1 MKKSWTQSQK
11 IGGCDPGQEEKMEK
25 RKTENTKIF
34 SLILACLCVLIFAV
48 GGRTVQAA
56 DGDRVS
62 IAFDDPSVTYSEG
75 HWNNYEDRQMYSNT
89 VGSTVTVKFN
99 GTGIAVI
106 GGIAKNG
113 PIAEAN
119 IDNGAVVEDVDFFS
133 ASGTGSAGTVY
144 EKRGLE
150 DGEHT
155 LVLTFTDR
163 YNPAYGGGF
172 ASMQIAVFG
181 FEELHYSNIE
191 RAVTVNGGTADQET
205 YLAGDT
211 VTITA
216 DEPAEDER
224 FVKWESGDVDLADAY
239 AKSTTFV
246 MPDKD
251 VTVSAVFEE
260 KRTEAA
266 TFYVDSENGDDSAD
280 GRTQETAWKTLAKLN
295 DTELIG
301 GDRILLKAGSVFED
315 QALSIKGGGTAENPI
330 IIDMY
335 DGEVVGAEA
344 GERPHIKGNGKNSFE
359 YQGNQISYG
368 LHIKNASH
376 VRVNN
381 LEISNQGDTRKL
393 SVGVCVEAAGCG
405 VMQGVHIDSVYIHDV
420 NGTYEEKTLPNGGL
434 YYVVS
439 DHSNNTRFDDI
450 RVVNS
455 IVKRV
460 SRTGISVGMT
470 SSTDLWDGHGGNI
483 PQEVLDAYGH
493 TNVLI
498 RNNYVEESG
507 GDAIV
512 PMFSIKPLI
521 EYNISNGA
529 SQNTKHTSMYNAGI
543 WPWRCEDAV
552 FQYNECYGTILNGD
566 GQAYDCDWSR
576 GTVYQYNYS
585 HDNEGGFIL
594 ICQSEVLDSVV
605 RYNISQNDQRCLF
618 LTSNTHNA
626 DVYNDTFYIGEGL
639 DTEVVEDVGGVAT
652 LKNNIFYNLGTSTT
666 TTWGRNFS
674 YENNLYYG
682 YDSTPEDG
690 SKIIA
695 DPMFADPGTGGTGV
709 LGDSAIDTLRGYRL
723 REGSPAIDAG
733 LEIED
738 NGGRDYFGT
747 PLTDGKTDVGAAEYT
762 APVSTAVLEYMIEIA
777 RTADTEAV
785 VPAVVEKF
793 NKCLADAEDLLAR
806 AQAQDASVTQEMV
819 DENWGELMRIMQ
831 MLSFRQGDK
840 TDLGKVIE
848 MADGLDLEKY
858 LDAGQDEFKAA
869 LEEAKAVE
877 ADENAMQDEV
887 DRAWNKLLTAMG
899 NLRLIPDKDLL
910 EELISQAQAVNA
922 AEYTEESVQA
932 LNSALARAVAV
943 YNDGQAD
950 EAQVKAV
957 ETELRASLDQLVK
970 KESGS
975 AGDSG
980 AGDIGSGGS
989 AAGSTDTGSGDK
1001 LSASAGDTVNKGG
1014 STVQKT
1020 NVSAD
1025 RAVKTGDEMNPVWLV
1040 AVMGAALA
1048 LIAAAQKNRQRK
1060 H

>member
-1 MKKSWTQSQK
+1 
-11 IGGCDPGQEEKMEK
+11 MEK

-34 SLILACLCVLIFAV
+34 SLILACICVLIFAFSGMSV
-48 GGRTVQAA
+48 KAA
-56 DGDRVS
+56 DEERVS
-62 IAFDDPSVTYSEG
+62 IAFDDPRVTYSEG

-113 PIAEAN
+113 PIAEVN
-119 IDNGAVVEDVDFFS
+119 IDDGAVVEDVDFFS

-155 LVLTFTDR
+155 MVLTFTDR

-172 ASMQIAVFG
+172 AHMQIAIFG

-191 RAVTVNGGTADQET
+191 RTVTVNGGTADKEA

-216 DEPAEDER
+216 DEPAADER
-224 FVKWESGDVDLADAY
+224 FVKWESEDVDLADAY
-239 AKSTTFV
+239 AASTTFV

-251 VTVSAVFEE
+251 VTVSAVFEK
-260 KRTEAA
+260 KRTEPA

-280 GRTQETAWKTLAKLN
+280 GMTPETAWKTLTKVN
-295 DTELIG
+295 ETQLIG

-315 QALSIKGGGTAENPI
+315 QSLSIKSGGTADNPI

-335 DGEVVGAEA
+335 DGDVVGAEA

-376 VRVNN
+376 VQVNN
-381 LEISNQGDTRKL
+381 VEISNQGDTRKL
-393 SVGVCVEAAGCG
+393 SVGLCVEAAGCG
-405 VMQGVHIDSVYIHDV
+405 VMQGVHINNVYIHDV

-450 RVVNS
+450 QVVNN

-460 SRTGISVGMT
+460 SRTGISIGTT
-470 SSTDLWDGHGGNI
+470 SASSFWDGHGGLI
-483 PQEVLDAYGH
+483 PQEVLDAYAH

-512 PMFSIKPLI
+512 PMFSIKPVI

-576 GTVYQYNYS
+576 GTIYQYNYS

-594 ICQSEVLDSVV
+594 ICQSEVLDSIV

-626 DVYNDTFYIGEGL
+626 DVYNNTFYIGEGL

-682 YDSTPEDG
+682 YDSTPED
-690 SKIIA
+690 SRKIIA
-695 DPMFADPGTGGTGV
+695 DPMFTDPGTGGTGA
-709 LGDSAIDTLRGYRL
+709 LGDSAIDTLGGYRL
-723 REGSPAIDAG
+723 QEDSPAIDAG
-733 LEIED
+733 LEIEN

-747 PLTDGKTDVGAAEYT
+747 PLTDGKTDIGAAEY
-762 APVSTAVLEYMIEIA
+762 AEPVSTAVLEYAIELA
-777 RTADTEAV
+777 RTADTEGV

-793 NKCLADAEDLLAR
+793 NECLTNAEDLLAR
-806 AQAQDASVTQEMV
+806 VQAGDASVTQDMV
-819 DENWGELMRIMQ
+819 DESWGELMRIMQ
-831 MLSFRQGDK
+831 MLSFKQGDK
-840 TDLGKVIE
+840 TDLCKVIE
-848 MADGLDLEKY
+848 AADAIDLDKY
-858 LDAGQDEFKAA
+858 LEVGKDEFKEA
-869 LEEAKAVE
+869 LEEAQAAA

-887 DRAWNKLLTAMG
+887 DQAWGRLLTAMG

-910 EELISQAQAVNA
+910 EDLINQAQAIDT
-922 AEYTEESVQA
+922 AEYTEESVAA
-932 LNSALARAVAV
+932 LNSALAKAIEV
-943 YNDGQAD
+943 YNDDQAD
-950 EAQVKAV
+950 EAQVKEA
-957 ETELRASLDQLVK
+957 ETALKASMDQLVK
-970 KESGS
+970 NEDGS
-975 AGDSG
+975 AGDGGTGDAGTGSDTGNADTGNG
-980 AGDIGSGGS
+980 AS
-989 AAGSTDTGSGDK
+989 GSTDDK
-1001 LSASAGDTVNKGG
+1001 NGNTVQNTSAS
-1014 STVQKT
+1014 Q
-1020 NVSAD
+1020 NVS
-1025 RAVKTGDEMNPVWLV
+1025 RAVKTGDETNMVWLI
-1040 AVMGAALA
+1040 AMMGFAAALGV
-1048 LIAAAQKNRQRK
+1048 AAQRAGQRK

>member
-1 MKKSWTQSQK
+1 MTRA
-11 IGGCDPGQEEKMEK
+11 GGENGKEKNREY
-25 RKTENTKIF
+25 KIF
-34 SLILACLCVLIFAV
+34 SLILACVCILIFV
-48 GGRTVQAA
+48 FSGMSVKAA
-56 DGDRVS
+56 DEEQVN
-62 IAFDDPSVTYSEG
+62 IAFDDPRVTYSEG

-113 PIAEAN
+113 PIAEVN
-119 IDNGAVVEDVDFFS
+119 IDDGAVVEDVDFFS

-155 LVLTFTDR
+155 MVLTFTDR

-172 ASMQIAVFG
+172 AAMQIAIFG

-191 RAVTVNGGTADQET
+191 RTVTVNGGTADKEA

-216 DEPAEDER
+216 DEPAADER
-224 FVKWESGDVDLADAY
+224 FVKWESEDVDLADAY
-239 AKSTTFV
+239 AASTTFV

-260 KRTEAA
+260 KRTEPA

-280 GRTQETAWKTLAKLN
+280 GMTPETAWKTLTKVN
-295 DTELIG
+295 ETQLIG

-315 QALSIKGGGTAENPI
+315 QALSIKSGGTAENPI

-335 DGEVVGAEA
+335 DGDVVGAEA
-344 GERPHIKGNGKNSFE
+344 GERPRIKGNGKNSFE

-376 VRVNN
+376 VQVNN
-381 LEISNQGDTRKL
+381 VEISNQGDTRKL
-393 SVGVCVEAAGCG
+393 SVGLCVEAAGCG
-405 VMQGVHIDSVYIHDV
+405 VMQGVHINNVYIHDV

-450 RVVNS
+450 QVVNN

-460 SRTGISVGMT
+460 SRTGISIGTT
-470 SSTDLWDGHGGNI
+470 SASSFWDGHGGLI
-483 PQEVLDAYGH
+483 PQEVLDAYAH

-498 RNNYVEESG
+498 RNNYVEEAG

-512 PMFSIKPLI
+512 PMFSIKPVI

-529 SQNTKHTSMYNAGI
+529 SQSTKHTSMYNAGI

-576 GTVYQYNYS
+576 GTIYQYNYS

-594 ICQSEVLDSVV
+594 ICQSEVLDSIV

-626 DVYNDTFYIGEGL
+626 DVYNNTFYIGEGL

-682 YDSTPEDG
+682 YDSTPKD
-690 SKIIA
+690 SRKIIA

-709 LGDSAIDTLRGYRL
+709 LGDSAIDTLGGYRL
-723 REGSPAIDAG
+723 QEDSPAIDAG
-733 LEIED
+733 LEIEN

-747 PLTDGKTDVGAAEYT
+747 PLADGKTDIGAAEY
-762 APVSTAVLEYMIEIA
+762 AEPVSTAVLEYAIELA
-777 RTADTEAV
+777 RTADTEGV
-785 VPAVVEKF
+785 VPAVAEKF
-793 NKCLADAEDLLAR
+793 NECLTNAEDLLAR
-806 AQAQDASVTQEMV
+806 VQAGDASVTQDMV
-819 DENWGELMRIMQ
+819 DESWGEMMRIMQ
-831 MLSFRQGDK
+831 MLSFKQGDK
-840 TDLGKVIE
+840 TDLCKVIE
-848 MADGLDLEKY
+848 AADTIDLDKY
-858 LDAGQDEFKAA
+858 LEVGKDEFKEA
-869 LEEAKAVE
+869 LEEAKAAA

-887 DRAWNKLLTAMG
+887 DQAWGRLLTAMG

-910 EELISQAQAVNA
+910 EDLINQAQAIDT
-922 AEYTEESVQA
+922 AEYTEESVAA
-932 LNSALARAVAV
+932 LNSALAKAIEV
-943 YNDGQAD
+943 YNDDQAD
-950 EAQVKAV
+950 EAQVKEA
-957 ETELRASLDQLVK
+957 ETALKASMDQLVK
-970 KESGS
+970 NESGS
-975 AGDSG
+975 AGDGNTGDAGTGSDTGNADTGNG
-980 AGDIGSGGS
+980 AS
-989 AAGSTDTGSGDK
+989 GSTDDK
-1001 LSASAGDTVNKGG
+1001 NGN
-1014 STVQKT
+1014 TVQNT
-1020 NVSAD
+1020 GASQNVS
-1025 RAVKTGDEMNPVWLV
+1025 RAVKTGDETNMVWLIAMMGFA
-1040 AVMGAALA
+1040 AVLCV
-1048 LIAAAQKNRQRK
+1048 AAQRAGQRK

>member
-1 MKKSWTQSQK
+1 
-11 IGGCDPGQEEKMEK
+11 MEK

-34 SLILACLCVLIFAV
+34 SLILACVCILIFV
-48 GGRTVQAA
+48 FSGMSVKAA
-56 DGDRVS
+56 DEERVN
-62 IAFDDPSVTYSEG
+62 IAFDDPRVTYSEG

-113 PIAEAN
+113 PIAEVN
-119 IDNGAVVEDVDFFS
+119 IDDGAVVEDVDFFS

-155 LVLTFTDR
+155 MVLTFTDR

-172 ASMQIAVFG
+172 AAMQIAIFG

-191 RAVTVNGGTADQET
+191 RTVTVNGGTADKEA

-216 DEPAEDER
+216 DEPAADER
-224 FVKWESGDVDLADAY
+224 FVKWESEDVNLADAY
-239 AKSTTFV
+239 AASTTFV

-260 KRTEAA
+260 KRTEPA

-280 GRTQETAWKTLAKLN
+280 GMTPETAWKTLTKVN
-295 DTELIG
+295 ETQLIG

-315 QALSIKGGGTAENPI
+315 QALSIKSGGTTENPI

-335 DGEVVGAEA
+335 DGDVVGAEA

-376 VRVNN
+376 VQVNN
-381 LEISNQGDTRKL
+381 VEISNQGDTRKL
-393 SVGVCVEAAGCG
+393 SVGLCVEAAGCG
-405 VMQGVHIDSVYIHDV
+405 VMQGVHINNVYIHDV

-450 RVVNS
+450 QVVNN

-470 SSTDLWDGHGGNI
+470 SSTDLWDGHGGII

-498 RNNYVEESG
+498 RNNYVEEAG

-512 PMFSIKPLI
+512 PMFSIKPVI

-576 GTVYQYNYS
+576 GTIYQYNYS

-594 ICQSEVLDSVV
+594 ICQSEVLDSIV

-626 DVYNDTFYIGEGL
+626 DVYNNTFYIGEGL

-682 YDSTPEDG
+682 YDSTPED
-690 SKIIA
+690 SRKIIA
-695 DPMFADPGTGGTGV
+695 DPMFTDPGTGGTGV
-709 LGDSAIDTLRGYRL
+709 LGDSAIDTLGGYRL
-723 REGSPAIDAG
+723 QEDSPAIDAG
-733 LEIED
+733 LEIEN

-747 PLTDGKTDVGAAEYT
+747 PLADGKTDIGAAEY
-762 APVSTAVLEYMIEIA
+762 AEPVSTAVLEYAIELA
-777 RTADTEAV
+777 RTADTEGV
-785 VPAVVEKF
+785 VPAVAEKF
-793 NKCLADAEDLLAR
+793 NECLTNAAGYGRRELGRDDEDHADAFV
-806 AQAQDASVTQEMV
+806 QAGRQD
-819 DENWGELMRIMQ
+819 G
-831 MLSFRQGDK
+831 
-840 TDLGKVIE
+840 
-848 MADGLDLEKY
+848 
-858 LDAGQDEFKAA
+858 
-869 LEEAKAVE
+869 
-877 ADENAMQDEV
+877 
-887 DRAWNKLLTAMG
+887 
-899 NLRLIPDKDLL
+899 
-910 EELISQAQAVNA
+910 
-922 AEYTEESVQA
+922 SVQ
-932 LNSALARAVAV
+932 SDR
-943 YNDGQAD
+943 
-950 EAQVKAV
+950 
-957 ETELRASLDQLVK
+957 
-970 KESGS
+970 
-975 AGDSG
+975 
-980 AGDIGSGGS
+980 GSG
-989 AAGSTDTGSGDK
+989 
-1001 LSASAGDTVNKGG
+1001 
-1014 STVQKT
+1014 
-1020 NVSAD
+1020 
-1025 RAVKTGDEMNPVWLV
+1025 
-1040 AVMGAALA
+1040 
-1048 LIAAAQKNRQRK
+1048 
-1060 H
+1060 HH

>member
-1 MKKSWTQSQK
+1 
-11 IGGCDPGQEEKMEK
+11 MEK

-34 SLILACLCVLIFAV
+34 SLILACVCVLIFAFSGLSV
-48 GGRTVQAA
+48 EAA
-56 DGDRVS
+56 DEERVS
-62 IAFDDPSVTYSEG
+62 IAFDDSRVTYSEG

-113 PIAEAN
+113 PIAEVN
-119 IDNGAVVEDVDFFS
+119 IDDGAVVEDVDFFS

-155 LVLTFTDR
+155 MVLTFTDR

-172 ASMQIAVFG
+172 AAMQIAIFG

-191 RAVTVNGGTADQET
+191 RTVTVNGGTADKEA

-216 DEPAEDER
+216 DEPAADER
-224 FVKWESGDVDLADAY
+224 FVKWESEDVDLADAY
-239 AKSTTFV
+239 TASTTFV

-260 KRTEAA
+260 KRTEPA

-280 GRTQETAWKTLAKLN
+280 GMTPETAWKTLTKVN
-295 DTELIG
+295 ETQLIG

-315 QALSIKGGGTAENPI
+315 QALSIKSGGTAENPI

-335 DGEVVGAEA
+335 DGDVVGTEA
-344 GERPHIKGNGKNSFE
+344 GERPRIKGNGKNSFE

-376 VRVNN
+376 VQVNN
-381 LEISNQGDTRKL
+381 VEISNQGDTRKL
-393 SVGVCVEAAGCG
+393 SVGLCVEAAGCG
-405 VMQGVHIDSVYIHDV
+405 VMQGVHINNVYIHDV

-450 RVVNS
+450 QVVNN

-470 SSTDLWDGHGGNI
+470 SSTDLWDGHGGII

-512 PMFSIKPLI
+512 PMFSIKPVI

-576 GTVYQYNYS
+576 GTIYQYNYS

-594 ICQSEVLDSVV
+594 ICQSEVLDSIV

-626 DVYNDTFYIGEGL
+626 DVYNNTFYIGEGL

-682 YDSTPEDG
+682 YDSTPKD
-690 SKIIA
+690 SRKIIA

-709 LGDSAIDTLRGYRL
+709 LGDSAIDTLGGYRL
-723 REGSPAIDAG
+723 QEDSPAIDAG
-733 LEIED
+733 LEIEN

-747 PLTDGKTDVGAAEYT
+747 PLADGKTDIGAAEY
-762 APVSTAVLEYMIEIA
+762 AEPVSTAVLEYAIELA
-777 RTADTEAV
+777 RTADTEGV
-785 VPAVVEKF
+785 VPAVAEKF
-793 NKCLADAEDLLAR
+793 NECLTNAEDLLAR
-806 AQAQDASVTQEMV
+806 VQVGDASVTQDMV
-819 DENWGELMRIMQ
+819 DESWGELMRIMQ
-831 MLSFRQGDK
+831 MLSFKQGDK
-840 TDLGKVIE
+840 TDLCKVIE
-848 MADGLDLEKY
+848 TADTIDLDKY
-858 LDAGQDEFKAA
+858 LEVGKDEFKEA
-869 LEEAKAVE
+869 LEEAKAAA

-887 DRAWNKLLTAMG
+887 DQAWKRLVAAMG

-910 EELISQAQAVNA
+910 EDLINQAQAIDT
-922 AEYTEESVQA
+922 AEYTEESVAA
-932 LNSALARAVAV
+932 LNSALAKAIEV
-943 YNDGQAD
+943 YNDDQAD
-950 EAQVKAV
+950 EAQVKEA
-957 ETELRASLDQLVK
+957 ETALKASMDQLVK
-970 KESGS
+970 NESGS
-975 AGDSG
+975 AGDGNTGDAGTGSDTGNADTGNG
-980 AGDIGSGGS
+980 AS
-989 AAGSTDTGSGDK
+989 GSTDDK
-1001 LSASAGDTVNKGG
+1001 NGDTVQNTGA
-1014 STVQKT
+1014 SQ
-1020 NVSAD
+1020 NVS
-1025 RAVKTGDEMNPVWLV
+1025 RAVKTGDETNMVWLIAMMGFA
-1040 AVMGAALA
+1040 AVLCV
-1048 LIAAAQKNRQRK
+1048 AAQRAGQRK

>member
-1 MKKSWTQSQK
+1 
-11 IGGCDPGQEEKMEK
+11 MEK

-34 SLILACLCVLIFAV
+34 SLILACVCVLIFAFSGLSV
-48 GGRTVQAA
+48 KAA
-56 DGDRVS
+56 DEERVS
-62 IAFDDPSVTYSEG
+62 IAFDDSRVTYSEG

-113 PIAEAN
+113 PIAEVN
-119 IDNGAVVEDVDFFS
+119 IDDGAVVEDVDFFS

-155 LVLTFTDR
+155 MVLTFTDR
-163 YNPAYGGGF
+163 YNPEYGGGF
-172 ASMQIAVFG
+172 AHMQIAIFG

-191 RAVTVNGGTADQET
+191 RTVTVNGGTADKEA

-216 DEPAEDER
+216 DEPAADER
-224 FVKWESGDVDLADAY
+224 FVKWESEDVDLADAY
-239 AKSTTFV
+239 AASTTFV

-251 VTVSAVFEE
+251 VTVSAVFEK
-260 KRTEAA
+260 KRTEPA
-266 TFYVDSENGDDSAD
+266 TFYVDSENGDNSAD
-280 GRTQETAWKTLAKLN
+280 GMTPETAWKTLTKVN
-295 DTELIG
+295 ETQFIG

-315 QALSIKGGGTAENPI
+315 QSLSIKSGGTAENPI

-335 DGEVVGAEA
+335 DGDVVGAEA

-376 VRVNN
+376 VQVNN
-381 LEISNQGDTRKL
+381 VEISNQGDTRKL
-393 SVGVCVEAAGCG
+393 SDGLCVEAAGCG
-405 VMQGVHIDSVYIHDV
+405 VMQGVHINNVYIHDV

-450 RVVNS
+450 QVVNN

-460 SRTGISVGMT
+460 SRTGISIGTT
-470 SSTDLWDGHGGNI
+470 SASSFWDGHGGLI
-483 PQEVLDAYGH
+483 PQEVLDAYAH

-512 PMFSIKPLI
+512 PMFSIKPVI

-576 GTVYQYNYS
+576 GTIYQYNYS

-594 ICQSEVLDSVV
+594 ICQSEVLDSIV

-626 DVYNDTFYIGEGL
+626 DVYNNTFYIGEGL

-682 YDSTPEDG
+682 YDSTPED
-690 SKIIA
+690 SRKIIA
-695 DPMFADPGTGGTGV
+695 DPMFTDPGTGGTGV
-709 LGDSAIDTLRGYRL
+709 LGDSAIDTLGGYRL
-723 REGSPAIDAG
+723 QEDSPAIDAG
-733 LEIED
+733 LEIEN

-747 PLTDGKTDVGAAEYT
+747 PLTDGKTDIGAAEY
-762 APVSTAVLEYMIEIA
+762 AEPVSTAVLEYAIELA
-777 RTADTEAV
+777 RKADTEGV

-793 NKCLADAEDLLAR
+793 NGCLTNAEDLLAR
-806 AQAQDASVTQEMV
+806 VQAGDASVTQDMV
-819 DENWGELMRIMQ
+819 DESWGELMRIMQ
-831 MLSFRQGDK
+831 MLLFKQGDK
-840 TDLGKVIE
+840 TDLCKVIE
-848 MADGLDLEKY
+848 AADTIDLDKY
-858 LDAGQDEFKAA
+858 LEVGKDEFKEA
-869 LEEAKAVE
+869 LEEAKAAA

-887 DRAWNKLLTAMG
+887 DQAWGRLLTAMG

-910 EELISQAQAVNA
+910 EDLINQAQAIDT
-922 AEYTEESVQA
+922 AEYTEESVAA
-932 LNSALARAVAV
+932 LNSALAKAIEV
-943 YNDGQAD
+943 YNDDQAD
-950 EAQVKAV
+950 EAQVKEA
-957 ETELRASLDQLVK
+957 ETALKASMDQLMK
-970 KESGS
+970 NEDGS
-975 AGDSG
+975 AGDGGTGDAGTGSDTGNADTGNG
-980 AGDIGSGGS
+980 AS
-989 AAGSTDTGSGDK
+989 GSTDDK
-1001 LSASAGDTVNKGG
+1001 NGDTVQNT
-1014 STVQKT
+1014 SASQ
-1020 NVSAD
+1020 NVS
-1025 RAVKTGDEMNPVWLV
+1025 RAVKTGDETNMVWLIAMMGFA
-1040 AVMGAALA
+1040 AVLCV
-1048 LIAAAQKNRQRK
+1048 AAQRAGQRK

>member
-1 MKKSWTQSQK
+1 
-11 IGGCDPGQEEKMEK
+11 MEK

-34 SLILACLCVLIFAV
+34 SLILACVCVLIFAFSGLSV
-48 GGRTVQAA
+48 KAA
-56 DGDRVS
+56 DEERVS
-62 IAFDDPSVTYSEG
+62 IAFDDPRVNYSEG

-113 PIAEAN
+113 PIAEVN
-119 IDNGAVVEDVDFFS
+119 IDDGAVVEDVDFFS

-155 LVLTFTDR
+155 MVLTFTDR
-163 YNPAYGGGF
+163 YNPEYGGGF
-172 ASMQIAVFG
+172 AHMQIAIFG

-191 RAVTVNGGTADQET
+191 RTVKVNGGTADKEA

-216 DEPAEDER
+216 DDPAADER
-224 FVKWESGDVDLADAY
+224 FVKWESEDVDLADAY
-239 AKSTTFV
+239 AASTTFV

-260 KRTEAA
+260 KRTEPA

-280 GRTQETAWKTLAKLN
+280 GMTPETAWKTLTKVN
-295 DTELIG
+295 ETQLIG

-315 QALSIKGGGTAENPI
+315 QALSIKSGGTAENPI

-335 DGEVVGAEA
+335 DGDVVGAEA

-376 VRVNN
+376 VQVNN
-381 LEISNQGDTRKL
+381 VEISNQGDTRKL
-393 SVGVCVEAAGCG
+393 SVGLCVEAAGCG
-405 VMQGVHIDSVYIHDV
+405 VMQGVHINNVYIHDV

-450 RVVNS
+450 QVVNN

-460 SRTGISVGMT
+460 SRTGISIGTT
-470 SSTDLWDGHGGNI
+470 SASSFWDGHGGLI
-483 PQEVLDAYGH
+483 PQEVLDAYAH

-512 PMFSIKPLI
+512 PMFSIKPVI

-576 GTVYQYNYS
+576 GTIYQYNYS

-594 ICQSEVLDSVV
+594 ICQSEVLDSIV

-626 DVYNDTFYIGEGL
+626 DVYNNTFYIGEGL

-682 YDSTPEDG
+682 YDSTPED
-690 SKIIA
+690 SRKIIA
-695 DPMFADPGTGGTGV
+695 DPMFTDPGTGGTGV
-709 LGDSAIDTLRGYRL
+709 LGDSAIDTLGGYRL
-723 REGSPAIDAG
+723 QEDSPAIDAG
-733 LEIED
+733 LEIEN

-747 PLTDGKTDVGAAEYT
+747 PLTDGKTDIGAAEY
-762 APVSTAVLEYMIEIA
+762 AEPVSTAVLEYAIELA
-777 RTADTEAV
+777 RTADTEGV
-785 VPAVVEKF
+785 VPAVVDKF
-793 NKCLADAEDLLAR
+793 NECLTNAEDLLAR
-806 AQAQDASVTQEMV
+806 VQAGDASVTQDMV
-819 DENWGELMRIMQ
+819 DESWGELMRIMQ
-831 MLSFRQGDK
+831 MLSFKQGDK
-840 TDLGKVIE
+840 TDLCKVIE
-848 MADGLDLEKY
+848 AADAIDLDKY
-858 LDAGQDEFKAA
+858 LEVGKDEFKEA
-869 LEEAKAVE
+869 LEEAKAAA

-887 DRAWNKLLTAMG
+887 DQAWGRLLTAMG

-910 EELISQAQAVNA
+910 EDLINQAQAIDT
-922 AEYTEESVQA
+922 AEYTEESVAA
-932 LNSALARAVAV
+932 LNSALAKAIEV
-943 YNDGQAD
+943 YNDDQAD
-950 EAQVKAV
+950 EAQVKEA
-957 ETELRASLDQLVK
+957 ETALKASMDQLVK
-970 KESGS
+970 NESGS
-975 AGDSG
+975 AGDGNTGDAGTGSDTGNADTGNG
-980 AGDIGSGGS
+980 AS
-989 AAGSTDTGSGDK
+989 GSTDDK
-1001 LSASAGDTVNKGG
+1001 NGN
-1014 STVQKT
+1014 TVQNT
-1020 NVSAD
+1020 GASQNVS
-1025 RAVKTGDEMNPVWLV
+1025 RAVKTGEEANMVWLIAMMGFA
-1040 AVMGAALA
+1040 AVLCV
-1048 LIAAAQKNRQRK
+1048 AAQRAGQRK

>member
-1 MKKSWTQSQK
+1 
-11 IGGCDPGQEEKMEK
+11 MEK

-34 SLILACLCVLIFAV
+34 SLILACICVLIFAFSGMSV
-48 GGRTVQAA
+48 KAA
-56 DGDRVS
+56 DEERVS
-62 IAFDDPSVTYSEG
+62 IAFDDSRVTYSEG

-113 PIAEAN
+113 PIAEVN
-119 IDNGAVVEDVDFFS
+119 IDDGAVVEDVDFFS

-155 LVLTFTDR
+155 MVLTFTDR
-163 YNPAYGGGF
+163 YNPEYGGGF
-172 ASMQIAVFG
+172 AHMQIAIFG

-191 RAVTVNGGTADQET
+191 RTVTVNGGTADKEA

-216 DEPAEDER
+216 DEPAADER
-224 FVKWESGDVDLADAY
+224 FVKWESEDVDLADAY
-239 AKSTTFV
+239 AASTTFV

-251 VTVSAVFEE
+251 VSVSAVFEK
-260 KRTEAA
+260 KRTEPA

-280 GRTQETAWKTLAKLN
+280 GMTPETAWKTLTKVN
-295 DTELIG
+295 ETQLIG

-315 QALSIKGGGTAENPI
+315 QALSIKSGGTAENPI

-335 DGEVVGAEA
+335 DGDVVGAEA

-376 VRVNN
+376 VQMNN
-381 LEISNQGDTRKL
+381 VEISNQGDTRKL
-393 SVGVCVEAAGCG
+393 SVGLCVEAAGCG
-405 VMQGVHIDSVYIHDV
+405 VMQGVHINNVYIHDV

-450 RVVNS
+450 QVVNN

-460 SRTGISVGMT
+460 SRTGISIGTT
-470 SSTDLWDGHGGNI
+470 SASSFWDGHGGLI
-483 PQEVLDAYGH
+483 PQEVLDAYAH

-512 PMFSIKPLI
+512 PMFSIKPVI

-576 GTVYQYNYS
+576 GTIYQYNYS

-594 ICQSEVLDSVV
+594 ICQSEVLDSIV

-626 DVYNDTFYIGEGL
+626 DVYNNTFYIGEGL

-682 YDSTPEDG
+682 YDSTPED
-690 SKIIA
+690 SRKIIA
-695 DPMFADPGTGGTGV
+695 DPMFTDPGTGGTGV
-709 LGDSAIDTLRGYRL
+709 LGDSAIDTLGGYRL
-723 REGSPAIDAG
+723 QEDSPAIDAG
-733 LEIED
+733 LEIEN

-747 PLTDGKTDVGAAEYT
+747 PLTDGKTDIGAAEY
-762 APVSTAVLEYMIEIA
+762 AEPVSTAVLEYAIELA
-777 RTADTEAV
+777 RKADTEGV

-793 NKCLADAEDLLAR
+793 NECLTNAEDLLAR
-806 AQAQDASVTQEMV
+806 VQAGDVSVTQDMV
-819 DENWGELMRIMQ
+819 DESWGELMRIMQ
-831 MLSFRQGDK
+831 MLSFKQGDK
-840 TDLGKVIE
+840 TDLCKVIE
-848 MADGLDLEKY
+848 AADTIDLDKY
-858 LDAGQDEFKAA
+858 LEVGKDEFKEA
-869 LEEAKAVE
+869 LEEAKAAA

-887 DRAWNKLLTAMG
+887 DQAWGRLLTAMG

-910 EELISQAQAVNA
+910 EDLINQAQAIDT
-922 AEYTEESVQA
+922 AEYTEESVAA
-932 LNSALARAVAV
+932 LNSALAKAIEV
-943 YNDGQAD
+943 YNDDQAD
-950 EAQVKAV
+950 EVQVNEAETALKA
-957 ETELRASLDQLVK
+957 SMDQLVK
-970 KESGS
+970 NESGS
-975 AGDSG
+975 AGDGGTGDAGTGSDTGNADTGNG
-980 AGDIGSGGS
+980 AS
-989 AAGSTDTGSGDK
+989 GSTDDK
-1001 LSASAGDTVNKGG
+1001 NVDTVQNTSAS
-1014 STVQKT
+1014 Q
-1020 NVSAD
+1020 NVS
-1025 RAVKTGDEMNPVWLV
+1025 RAVKTGDETNMVWLIAMMGFA
-1040 AVMGAALA
+1040 AVLCV
-1048 LIAAAQKNRQRK
+1048 AAQRAGQRK

>member
-1 MKKSWTQSQK
+1 MTRA
-11 IGGCDPGQEEKMEK
+11 GGENGKEKNREY
-25 RKTENTKIF
+25 KIF
-34 SLILACLCVLIFAV
+34 SLILACVCILIFV
-48 GGRTVQAA
+48 FSGMSVKAA
-56 DGDRVS
+56 DEEQVN
-62 IAFDDPSVTYSEG
+62 IAFDDPRVTYSEG

-113 PIAEAN
+113 PIAEVN
-119 IDNGAVVEDVDFFS
+119 IDDGAVVEDVDFFS

-155 LVLTFTDR
+155 MVLTFTDR

-172 ASMQIAVFG
+172 AAMQIAIFG

-191 RAVTVNGGTADQET
+191 RTVTVNGGTADKEA

-216 DEPAEDER
+216 DEPAADER
-224 FVKWESGDVDLADAY
+224 FVKWESEDVDLADAY
-239 AKSTTFV
+239 AASTTFV

-260 KRTEAA
+260 KRTEPA

-280 GRTQETAWKTLAKLN
+280 GMTPETAWKTLTKVN
-295 DTELIG
+295 ETQLIG

-315 QALSIKGGGTAENPI
+315 QALSIKSGGTAENPI

-335 DGEVVGAEA
+335 DGDVVGAEA
-344 GERPHIKGNGKNSFE
+344 GERPRIKGNGKNSFE

-376 VRVNN
+376 VQVNN
-381 LEISNQGDTRKL
+381 VEISNQGDTRKL
-393 SVGVCVEAAGCG
+393 SVGLCVEAAGCG
-405 VMQGVHIDSVYIHDV
+405 VMQGVHINNVYIHDV

-450 RVVNS
+450 QVVNN

-460 SRTGISVGMT
+460 SRTGISIGTT
-470 SSTDLWDGHGGNI
+470 SASSFWDGHGGLI
-483 PQEVLDAYGH
+483 PQEVLDAYAH

-498 RNNYVEESG
+498 RNNYVEEAG

-512 PMFSIKPLI
+512 PMFSIKPVI

-576 GTVYQYNYS
+576 GTIYQYNYS

-594 ICQSEVLDSVV
+594 ICQSEVLDSIV

-626 DVYNDTFYIGEGL
+626 DVYNNTFYIGEGL

-682 YDSTPEDG
+682 YDSTPED
-690 SKIIA
+690 SRKIIA

-709 LGDSAIDTLRGYRL
+709 LGDSAIDTLGGYRL
-723 REGSPAIDAG
+723 QEDSPAIDAG
-733 LEIED
+733 LEIEN

-747 PLTDGKTDVGAAEYT
+747 PLADGKTDIGAAEY
-762 APVSTAVLEYMIEIA
+762 AEPVSTAVLEYAIELA
-777 RTADTEAV
+777 RTADTEGV
-785 VPAVVEKF
+785 VPAVAEKF
-793 NKCLADAEDLLAR
+793 NECLTNAEDLLAR
-806 AQAQDASVTQEMV
+806 VQVGDASVTQDMV
-819 DENWGELMRIMQ
+819 DESWGELMRIMQ
-831 MLSFRQGDK
+831 MLSFKQGDK
-840 TDLGKVIE
+840 TDLCKVIE
-848 MADGLDLEKY
+848 AADTIDLDKY
-858 LDAGQDEFKAA
+858 LEVGKDEFKEA
-869 LEEAKAVE
+869 LEEAKAAA

-887 DRAWNKLLTAMG
+887 DQAWKRLVAAMG

-910 EELISQAQAVNA
+910 EDLINQAQAIDT
-922 AEYTEESVQA
+922 AEYTEESVAA
-932 LNSALARAVAV
+932 LNSALAKAIEV
-943 YNDGQAD
+943 YNDDQAD
-950 EAQVKAV
+950 EAQVKEA
-957 ETELRASLDQLVK
+957 ETALKASMDQLVK
-970 KESGS
+970 NESGS
-975 AGDSG
+975 AGDGNTGDAGTGSDTGNADTGNG
-980 AGDIGSGGS
+980 AS
-989 AAGSTDTGSGDK
+989 GSTDDK
-1001 LSASAGDTVNKGG
+1001 NGN
-1014 STVQKT
+1014 TVQNT
-1020 NVSAD
+1020 GASQNVS
-1025 RAVKTGDEMNPVWLV
+1025 RAVKTGDETNMVWLIAMMGFA
-1040 AVMGAALA
+1040 AVLCV
-1048 LIAAAQKNRQRK
+1048 AAQRAGQRK

>member
-1 MKKSWTQSQK
+1 
-11 IGGCDPGQEEKMEK
+11 MEK

-34 SLILACLCVLIFAV
+34 SLILACICVLIFAFSGMSV
-48 GGRTVQAA
+48 KAA
-56 DGDRVS
+56 DEERVS
-62 IAFDDPSVTYSEG
+62 IAFDDPRVTYSEG

-113 PIAEAN
+113 PIAEVN
-119 IDNGAVVEDVDFFS
+119 IDDGAVVEDVDFFS

-155 LVLTFTDR
+155 MVLTFTDR

-172 ASMQIAVFG
+172 AHMQIAIFG

-191 RAVTVNGGTADQET
+191 RTVTVNGGTADKEA

-216 DEPAEDER
+216 DEPAADER
-224 FVKWESGDVDLADAY
+224 FVKWESEDVDLVDAY
-239 AKSTTFV
+239 AASTTFV

-260 KRTEAA
+260 KRTEPA

-280 GRTQETAWKTLAKLN
+280 GMTPETAWKTLTKVN
-295 DTELIG
+295 ETQLIG

-315 QALSIKGGGTAENPI
+315 QSLSIKSGGTADNPI

-335 DGEVVGAEA
+335 DGDVVGAEA

-376 VRVNN
+376 VQVNN
-381 LEISNQGDTRKL
+381 VEISNQGDTRKL
-393 SVGVCVEAAGCG
+393 SVGLCVEAAGCG
-405 VMQGVHIDSVYIHDV
+405 VMQGVHINNVYIHDV
-420 NGTYEEKTLPNGGL
+420 NGMYEEKTLPNGGL

-450 RVVNS
+450 QVVNN

-460 SRTGISVGMT
+460 SRTGISIGTT
-470 SSTDLWDGHGGNI
+470 SASSFWDGHGGLI
-483 PQEVLDAYGH
+483 PQEVLDAYAH

-512 PMFSIKPLI
+512 PMFSIKPVI

-576 GTVYQYNYS
+576 GTIYQYNYS

-594 ICQSEVLDSVV
+594 ICQSEVLDSIV

-626 DVYNDTFYIGEGL
+626 DVYNNTFYIGEGL

-682 YDSTPEDG
+682 YDSTPEDSG
-690 SKIIA
+690 KIVA
-695 DPMFADPGTGGTGV
+695 DPMFTDPGTGGTGV
-709 LGDSAIDTLRGYRL
+709 LGDSAIDTLGGYRL
-723 REGSPAIDAG
+723 QEGSPAIDAG
-733 LEIED
+733 LEIEN

-747 PLTDGKTDVGAAEYT
+747 PLTDGKTDIGAAEY
-762 APVSTAVLEYMIEIA
+762 AEPVSTAVLEYAVELA
-777 RTADTEAV
+777 RKADMEGV

-793 NKCLADAEDLLAR
+793 NGCLTNAEDLLAR
-806 AQAQDASVTQEMV
+806 VQAGDASVTQDMV
-819 DENWGELMRIMQ
+819 DESWGELMRIMQ
-831 MLSFRQGDK
+831 MLSFKQGDK
-840 TDLGKVIE
+840 TDLCKVIE
-848 MADGLDLEKY
+848 AADTIDLDRYLEVGK
-858 LDAGQDEFKAA
+858 DEFKEA
-869 LEEAKAVE
+869 LEEAKAAA

-887 DRAWNKLLTAMG
+887 DQAWGRLLTAMG

-910 EELISQAQAVNA
+910 EDLINQAQAIDT
-922 AEYTEESVQA
+922 AEYTEESVAA
-932 LNSALARAVAV
+932 LNSALAKAIEV
-943 YNDGQAD
+943 YNDDQAD
-950 EAQVKAV
+950 EAQVNEAETALKA
-957 ETELRASLDQLVK
+957 SMDQLVK
-970 KESGS
+970 NESGS
-975 AGDSG
+975 AGDGGTGDAGTGSDTGNADTGNG
-980 AGDIGSGGS
+980 AS
-989 AAGSTDTGSGDK
+989 GSTDDK
-1001 LSASAGDTVNKGG
+1001 NGDTVQNTGA
-1014 STVQKT
+1014 SQ
-1020 NVSAD
+1020 NVS
-1025 RAVKTGDEMNPVWLV
+1025 RAVKTGDETNMVWLIAMMGFA
-1040 AVMGAALA
+1040 AVLCV
-1048 LIAAAQKNRQRK
+1048 AAQRAGQRK

>member
-1 MKKSWTQSQK
+1 
-11 IGGCDPGQEEKMEK
+11 MEK

-34 SLILACLCVLIFAV
+34 SLILACVCVLIFAFSGLSV
-48 GGRTVQAA
+48 KAA
-56 DGDRVS
+56 DEERVS
-62 IAFDDPSVTYSEG
+62 IAFDDSRVTYSEG

-113 PIAEAN
+113 PIAEVN
-119 IDNGAVVEDVDFFS
+119 IDDGAVVEDVDFFS

-155 LVLTFTDR
+155 MVLTFTDG

-172 ASMQIAVFG
+172 AAMQIAIFG

-191 RAVTVNGGTADQET
+191 RTVTVNGGTADKEA

-216 DEPAEDER
+216 DEPAADER
-224 FVKWESGDVDLADAY
+224 FVKWESEDVDLADAY
-239 AKSTTFV
+239 AASTTFV

-260 KRTEAA
+260 KRTEPA

-280 GRTQETAWKTLAKLN
+280 GMTPETAWKTLTKVN
-295 DTELIG
+295 ETQLIG

-315 QALSIKGGGTAENPI
+315 QALSIKSGGTAENPI

-335 DGEVVGAEA
+335 DGDVVGAEA

-376 VRVNN
+376 VQVNN
-381 LEISNQGDTRKL
+381 VEISNQGDTRKL
-393 SVGVCVEAAGCG
+393 SVGLCVEAAGCG
-405 VMQGVHIDSVYIHDV
+405 VMQGVHINNVYIHDV

-450 RVVNS
+450 QVVNN

-470 SSTDLWDGHGGNI
+470 SSTDLWDGHGGII

-498 RNNYVEESG
+498 RNNYVEEAG

-512 PMFSIKPLI
+512 PMFSIKPVI

-576 GTVYQYNYS
+576 GTIYQYNYS

-594 ICQSEVLDSVV
+594 ICQSEVLDSIV

-626 DVYNDTFYIGEGL
+626 DVYNNTFYIGEGL

-682 YDSTPEDG
+682 YDSTPED
-690 SKIIA
+690 SRKIIA

-709 LGDSAIDTLRGYRL
+709 LGDSAIDTLGGYRL
-723 REGSPAIDAG
+723 QEDSPAIDAG
-733 LEIED
+733 LEIEN

-747 PLTDGKTDVGAAEYT
+747 PLADGKTDIGAAEY
-762 APVSTAVLEYMIEIA
+762 AEPVSTAVLEYAIELA
-777 RTADTEAV
+777 RTADTEGV
-785 VPAVVEKF
+785 VPAVAEKF
-793 NKCLADAEDLLAR
+793 NECLTNAEDLLAR
-806 AQAQDASVTQEMV
+806 VQVGDASVTQDMV
-819 DENWGELMRIMQ
+819 DESWGELMRIMQ
-831 MLSFRQGDK
+831 MLSFKQGDK
-840 TDLGKVIE
+840 TDLCKVIE
-848 MADGLDLEKY
+848 AADTIDLDKY
-858 LDAGQDEFKAA
+858 LEVGKDEFKEA
-869 LEEAKAVE
+869 LEEAKAAA

-887 DRAWNKLLTAMG
+887 DQAWKRLVAAMG

-910 EELISQAQAVNA
+910 EDLINQAQAIDT
-922 AEYTEESVQA
+922 AEYTEESVAA
-932 LNSALARAVAV
+932 LNSALAKAIEV
-943 YNDGQAD
+943 YNDDQAD
-950 EAQVKAV
+950 ETQVKEA
-957 ETELRASLDQLVK
+957 ETALKASMDQLVK
-970 KESGS
+970 NESGS
-975 AGDSG
+975 AGDGNTGDAGTGSDTGNADTGNG
-980 AGDIGSGGS
+980 AS
-989 AAGSTDTGSGDK
+989 GSTDDK
-1001 LSASAGDTVNKGG
+1001 NGN
-1014 STVQKT
+1014 TVQNT
-1020 NVSAD
+1020 GASQNVS
-1025 RAVKTGDEMNPVWLV
+1025 RAVKTGDETNMVWLIAMMGFA
-1040 AVMGAALA
+1040 AVLCV
-1048 LIAAAQKNRQRK
+1048 AAQRAGQRK

>member
-1 MKKSWTQSQK
+1 
-11 IGGCDPGQEEKMEK
+11 MEK

-34 SLILACLCVLIFAV
+34 SLILACVCVLIFAFSGLSV
-48 GGRTVQAA
+48 KAA
-56 DGDRVS
+56 DEERVS
-62 IAFDDPSVTYSEG
+62 IAFDDSRVTYSEG

-113 PIAEAN
+113 PIAEVN
-119 IDNGAVVEDVDFFS
+119 IDDGAVVEDVDFFS

-155 LVLTFTDR
+155 MVLTFTDR

-172 ASMQIAVFG
+172 AAMQIAIFG

-191 RAVTVNGGTADQET
+191 RTVTVNGGTADKEA

-216 DEPAEDER
+216 DEPAADER
-224 FVKWESGDVDLADAY
+224 FVKWESEDVDLADAY
-239 AKSTTFV
+239 AASTTFV

-260 KRTEAA
+260 KRTEPA

-280 GRTQETAWKTLAKLN
+280 GMTPETAWKTLTKVN
-295 DTELIG
+295 ETQLIG

-315 QALSIKGGGTAENPI
+315 QALSIKSGGTAENPI

-335 DGEVVGAEA
+335 DGDVVGAEA
-344 GERPHIKGNGKNSFE
+344 GERPRIKGNGKNSFE

-376 VRVNN
+376 VQVNN
-381 LEISNQGDTRKL
+381 VEISNQGDTRKL
-393 SVGVCVEAAGCG
+393 SVGLCVEAAGCG
-405 VMQGVHIDSVYIHDV
+405 VMQGVHINNVYIHDV

-450 RVVNS
+450 QVVNS

-470 SSTDLWDGHGGNI
+470 SSTDLWDGHGGLI
-483 PQEVLDAYGH
+483 PQEVLYAYAH

-498 RNNYVEESG
+498 RNNYVEEAG

-512 PMFSIKPLI
+512 PMFSIKPVI

-576 GTVYQYNYS
+576 GTIYQYNYS

-594 ICQSEVLDSVV
+594 ICQSEVLDSIV

-618 LTSNTHNA
+618 LASNTHNA
-626 DVYNDTFYIGEGL
+626 DVYNNTFYIGEGL

-682 YDSTPEDG
+682 YDSTPED
-690 SKIIA
+690 SRKIIA
-695 DPMFADPGTGGTGV
+695 DPMFTDPGTGGTGV
-709 LGDSAIDTLRGYRL
+709 LGDSAIDTLGGYRL
-723 REGSPAIDAG
+723 QEDSPAIDAG
-733 LEIED
+733 LEIEN

-747 PLTDGKTDVGAAEYT
+747 PLADGKTDIGAAEY
-762 APVSTAVLEYMIEIA
+762 AEPVSTAVLEYAIELA
-777 RTADTEAV
+777 RTADTEGV
-785 VPAVVEKF
+785 VPAVAEKF
-793 NKCLADAEDLLAR
+793 NECLTNAEDLLAR
-806 AQAQDASVTQEMV
+806 VQAGDASVTQDMV
-819 DENWGELMRIMQ
+819 DESWGEMMRIMQ
-831 MLSFRQGDK
+831 MLSFKQGDK
-840 TDLGKVIE
+840 TDLCKVIE
-848 MADGLDLEKY
+848 AADTIDLDKY
-858 LDAGQDEFKAA
+858 LEVGKDEFKEA
-869 LEEAKAVE
+869 LEEAKAAA

-887 DRAWNKLLTAMG
+887 DQAWGRLLTAMG

-910 EELISQAQAVNA
+910 EDLINQAQAIDT
-922 AEYTEESVQA
+922 AEYTEESVAA
-932 LNSALARAVAV
+932 LNSALAKAIEV
-943 YNDGQAD
+943 YNDDQAD
-950 EAQVKAV
+950 EAQVKEA
-957 ETELRASLDQLVK
+957 ETALKASMDQLVK
-970 KESGS
+970 NESGS
-975 AGDSG
+975 AGEGNTGDAGTGSDTGNADTGNG
-980 AGDIGSGGS
+980 AS
-989 AAGSTDTGSGDK
+989 GSTDDK
-1001 LSASAGDTVNKGG
+1001 NGDTVQNTGA
-1014 STVQKT
+1014 SQ
-1020 NVSAD
+1020 NVS
-1025 RAVKTGDEMNPVWLV
+1025 RAVKTGDETNMVWLIAMMGFA
-1040 AVMGAALA
+1040 AVLCV
-1048 LIAAAQKNRQRK
+1048 AAQRAGQRK

>member
-1 MKKSWTQSQK
+1 
-11 IGGCDPGQEEKMEK
+11 MEK

-34 SLILACLCVLIFAV
+34 SLILACVCILIFV
-48 GGRTVQAA
+48 FSGMSVKAA
-56 DGDRVS
+56 DEERVS
-62 IAFDDPSVTYSEG
+62 IAFDDSRVTYSEG

-113 PIAEAN
+113 PIAEVN
-119 IDNGAVVEDVDFFS
+119 IDDGAVVEDVDFFS

-155 LVLTFTDR
+155 MVLTFTDR

-172 ASMQIAVFG
+172 AAMQIAIFG

-191 RAVTVNGGTADQET
+191 RTVTVNGGTADKEA

-216 DEPAEDER
+216 DEPAADER
-224 FVKWESGDVDLADAY
+224 FVKWESEDVDLADAY
-239 AKSTTFV
+239 AASTTFV

-260 KRTEAA
+260 KRTEPA

-280 GRTQETAWKTLAKLN
+280 GMTPETAWKTLTKVN
-295 DTELIG
+295 ETQLIG
-301 GDRILLKAGSVFED
+301 GDHILLKAGSVFED
-315 QALSIKGGGTAENPI
+315 QALSIKSGGTAENPI

-335 DGEVVGAEA
+335 DGDVVGAEA

-376 VRVNN
+376 VQVNN
-381 LEISNQGDTRKL
+381 VEISNQGDTRKL
-393 SVGVCVEAAGCG
+393 SVGLCVEAAGCG
-405 VMQGVHIDSVYIHDV
+405 VMQGVHINNVYIHDV

-450 RVVNS
+450 QVVNN

-470 SSTDLWDGHGGNI
+470 SSTDLWDGHGGII

-498 RNNYVEESG
+498 RNNYVEEAG

-512 PMFSIKPLI
+512 PMFSIKPVI

-576 GTVYQYNYS
+576 GTIYQYNYS

-594 ICQSEVLDSVV
+594 ICQSEVLDSIV

-618 LTSNTHNA
+618 LASNTHNA
-626 DVYNDTFYIGEGL
+626 DVYNNTFYIGEGL

-682 YDSTPEDG
+682 YDSTPED
-690 SKIIA
+690 SRKIIA
-695 DPMFADPGTGGTGV
+695 DPMFTDPGTGGTGV
-709 LGDSAIDTLRGYRL
+709 LGDSAIDTLGGYRL
-723 REGSPAIDAG
+723 QEDSPAIDAG
-733 LEIED
+733 LEIEN

-747 PLTDGKTDVGAAEYT
+747 PLTDGKTDIGAAEY
-762 APVSTAVLEYMIEIA
+762 AEPVSTAVLEYAIELA
-777 RTADTEAV
+777 RTADTEGV

-793 NKCLADAEDLLAR
+793 NECLTNAEDLLAR
-806 AQAQDASVTQEMV
+806 VQAGDASVTQDMV
-819 DENWGELMRIMQ
+819 DESWGELMRIMQ
-831 MLSFRQGDK
+831 MLSFKQGDK
-840 TDLGKVIE
+840 TDLCKVIE
-848 MADGLDLEKY
+848 AADTIDLDKY
-858 LDAGQDEFKAA
+858 LEVGKDEFKEA
-869 LEEAKAVE
+869 LEEAKAAA

-887 DRAWNKLLTAMG
+887 DQAWGRLLTAMG

-910 EELISQAQAVNA
+910 EDLINQAQAIDT
-922 AEYTEESVQA
+922 AEYTEESVAA
-932 LNSALARAVAV
+932 LNSALAKAIEV
-943 YNDGQAD
+943 YNDDQAD
-950 EAQVKAV
+950 EAQVNEAETALKA
-957 ETELRASLDQLVK
+957 SMDQLVK
-970 KESGS
+970 NESGS
-975 AGDSG
+975 AGDGNTGDAGTGSDTGNADTGNG
-980 AGDIGSGGS
+980 AS
-989 AAGSTDTGSGDK
+989 GSTDDK
-1001 LSASAGDTVNKGG
+1001 NGNTVQNTSAS
-1014 STVQKT
+1014 Q
-1020 NVSAD
+1020 NVS
-1025 RAVKTGDEMNPVWLV
+1025 RAVKTGDETNMVWLIAMMGFA
-1040 AVMGAALA
+1040 AVLCV
-1048 LIAAAQKNRQRK
+1048 AAQRAGQRK
-1060 H
+1060 Y

>member
-1 MKKSWTQSQK
+1 
-11 IGGCDPGQEEKMEK
+11 MEK

-34 SLILACLCVLIFAV
+34 SLILACICVLIFAFSGMSV
-48 GGRTVQAA
+48 KAA
-56 DGDRVS
+56 DEERVS
-62 IAFDDPSVTYSEG
+62 IAFDDSRVTYSEG

-113 PIAEAN
+113 PIAEVN
-119 IDNGAVVEDVDFFS
+119 IDDGAVVEDVDFFS

-155 LVLTFTDR
+155 MVLTFTDR
-163 YNPAYGGGF
+163 YNPEYGGGF
-172 ASMQIAVFG
+172 AHMQIAIFG

-191 RAVTVNGGTADQET
+191 RTVTVNGGTADKEA

-216 DEPAEDER
+216 DEPAADER
-224 FVKWESGDVDLADAY
+224 FVKWESEDVDLADAY
-239 AKSTTFV
+239 AASTTFV

-251 VTVSAVFEE
+251 VTVSAVFEK
-260 KRTEAA
+260 KRTEPAA
-266 TFYVDSENGDDSAD
+266 FYVDSENGDDSAD
-280 GRTQETAWKTLAKLN
+280 GMTPETAWKTLTKVN
-295 DTELIG
+295 ETQLIG

-315 QALSIKGGGTAENPI
+315 QALSIKSGGTAENPI

-335 DGEVVGAEA
+335 DGDVVGAEA

-376 VRVNN
+376 VQVNN
-381 LEISNQGDTRKL
+381 VEISNQGDTRKL
-393 SVGVCVEAAGCG
+393 SVGLCVEAAGCG
-405 VMQGVHIDSVYIHDV
+405 VMQGVHINNVYIHDV

-450 RVVNS
+450 QVVNN

-460 SRTGISVGMT
+460 SRTGISIGTT
-470 SSTDLWDGHGGNI
+470 SASSFWDGHGGLI
-483 PQEVLDAYGH
+483 PQEVLDAYAH

-512 PMFSIKPLI
+512 PMFSIKPVI

-543 WPWRCEDAV
+543 WPWRCGDAV

-576 GTVYQYNYS
+576 GTIYQYNYS

-594 ICQSEVLDSVV
+594 ICQSEVLDSIV

-626 DVYNDTFYIGEGL
+626 DVYNNTFYIGEGL

-682 YDSTPEDG
+682 YDSTPED
-690 SKIIA
+690 SRKIIA
-695 DPMFADPGTGGTGV
+695 DPMFTDPGTGGTGV
-709 LGDSAIDTLRGYRL
+709 LGDSAIDTLGGYRL
-723 REGSPAIDAG
+723 QEDSPAIDAG
-733 LEIED
+733 LEIEN

-747 PLTDGKTDVGAAEYT
+747 PLTDGKTDIGAAEY
-762 APVSTAVLEYMIEIA
+762 AEPVSTAVLEYAIELA
-777 RTADTEAV
+777 RKADTEGV

-793 NKCLADAEDLLAR
+793 NGCLTNAEDLLAR
-806 AQAQDASVTQEMV
+806 VQAGDASVTQDMV
-819 DENWGELMRIMQ
+819 DESWGELMRIMQ
-831 MLSFRQGDK
+831 MLSFKQGDK
-840 TDLGKVIE
+840 TDLCKVIE
-848 MADGLDLEKY
+848 AADTIDLDKY
-858 LDAGQDEFKAA
+858 LEVGKDEFKEA
-869 LEEAKAVE
+869 LEEAKAAA

-887 DRAWNKLLTAMG
+887 DQAWGRLLTAMG

-910 EELISQAQAVNA
+910 EDLINQAQAIDT
-922 AEYTEESVQA
+922 AEYTEESVAA
-932 LNSALARAVAV
+932 LNSALAKAIEV
-943 YNDGQAD
+943 YNDDQAD
-950 EAQVKAV
+950 EAQVNEAETALKA
-957 ETELRASLDQLVK
+957 SMDQLVK
-970 KESGS
+970 NESGS
-975 AGDSG
+975 AGDGGTGDAGTGSDTGNADTGNG
-980 AGDIGSGGS
+980 AS
-989 AAGSTDTGSGDK
+989 GSTDDKNGDAVQNTG
-1001 LSASAGDTVNKGG
+1001 AS
-1014 STVQKT
+1014 Q
-1020 NVSAD
+1020 NVS
-1025 RAVKTGDEMNPVWLV
+1025 RAVKTGDETNMVWLV
-1040 AVMGAALA
+1040 AMMGFAAVLCV
-1048 LIAAAQKNRQRK
+1048 AAQRAGQRK

>member
-1 MKKSWTQSQK
+1 MTRA
-11 IGGCDPGQEEKMEK
+11 GGENGKEKNREY
-25 RKTENTKIF
+25 KIF
-34 SLILACLCVLIFAV
+34 SLILACVCILIFV
-48 GGRTVQAA
+48 FSGMSVKAA
-56 DGDRVS
+56 DEERVN
-62 IAFDDPSVTYSEG
+62 IAFDDPRVTYSEG

-113 PIAEAN
+113 PIAEVN
-119 IDNGAVVEDVDFFS
+119 IDDGAVVEDVDFFS

-155 LVLTFTDR
+155 MVLTFTDR

-172 ASMQIAVFG
+172 AAMQIAIFG
-181 FEELHYSNIE
+181 FEELHYSTIE
-191 RAVTVNGGTADQET
+191 RTVTVNGGTADKEA

-216 DEPAEDER
+216 DEPAADER
-224 FVKWESGDVDLADAY
+224 FVKWESEDVDLADAY
-239 AKSTTFV
+239 TASTTFV

-260 KRTEAA
+260 KRTEPA

-280 GRTQETAWKTLAKLN
+280 GMTPETAWKTLTKVN
-295 DTELIG
+295 ETQLIG

-315 QALSIKGGGTAENPI
+315 QALSIKSGGTAENPI

-335 DGEVVGAEA
+335 DGDVVGAEA

-376 VRVNN
+376 VQVNN
-381 LEISNQGDTRKL
+381 VEISNQGDTRKL
-393 SVGVCVEAAGCG
+393 SVGLCVEAAGCG
-405 VMQGVHIDSVYIHDV
+405 VMQGVHINNVYIHDV

-450 RVVNS
+450 QVVNN

-470 SSTDLWDGHGGNI
+470 SSTDLWDGHGGII

-498 RNNYVEESG
+498 RNNYVEEAG

-512 PMFSIKPLI
+512 PMFSIKPVI

-576 GTVYQYNYS
+576 GTIYQYNYS

-594 ICQSEVLDSVV
+594 ICQSEVLDSIV

-626 DVYNDTFYIGEGL
+626 DVYNNTFYIGEGL
-639 DTEVVEDVGGVAT
+639 DTGVVEDVGGVAT

-682 YDSTPEDG
+682 YDSTPED
-690 SKIIA
+690 SRKIIA

-709 LGDSAIDTLRGYRL
+709 LGDSAIDTLGGYRL
-723 REGSPAIDAG
+723 QEDSPAIDAG
-733 LEIED
+733 LEIEN

-747 PLTDGKTDVGAAEYT
+747 PLADGKTDIGAAEY
-762 APVSTAVLEYMIEIA
+762 AEPVSTAVLEYAIELA
-777 RTADTEAV
+777 RTADTEGV
-785 VPAVVEKF
+785 VPAVAEKF
-793 NKCLADAEDLLAR
+793 NECLTNAEDLLAR
-806 AQAQDASVTQEMV
+806 VQVGDASVTQDMV
-819 DENWGELMRIMQ
+819 DESWGELMRIMQ
-831 MLSFRQGDK
+831 MLSFKQGDK
-840 TDLGKVIE
+840 TDLCKVIE
-848 MADGLDLEKY
+848 AADTIDLDKY
-858 LDAGQDEFKAA
+858 LEVGKDEFKEA
-869 LEEAKAVE
+869 LEEAKAAA

-887 DRAWNKLLTAMG
+887 DQAWKRLVAAMG

-910 EELISQAQAVNA
+910 EDLINQAQAIDT
-922 AEYTEESVQA
+922 AEYTEESVAA
-932 LNSALARAVAV
+932 LNSALAKAIEV
-943 YNDGQAD
+943 YNDDQAD
-950 EAQVKAV
+950 EAQVKEA
-957 ETELRASLDQLVK
+957 ETALKASMDQLVK
-970 KESGS
+970 NESGS
-975 AGDSG
+975 AGDGNTGDAGTGSDTGNADTGNG
-980 AGDIGSGGS
+980 ASGS
-989 AAGSTDTGSGDK
+989 ADDK
-1001 LSASAGDTVNKGG
+1001 NGN
-1014 STVQKT
+1014 TVQNT
-1020 NVSAD
+1020 GASQNVS
-1025 RAVKTGDEMNPVWLV
+1025 RAVKTGDETNMVWLIAMMGFA
-1040 AVMGAALA
+1040 AVLCV
-1048 LIAAAQKNRQRK
+1048 AAQRAGQRK

>member
-1 MKKSWTQSQK
+1 
-11 IGGCDPGQEEKMEK
+11 MEK

-34 SLILACLCVLIFAV
+34 SLILACVCVLIFAFSGLSV
-48 GGRTVQAA
+48 KAA
-56 DGDRVS
+56 DEERVS
-62 IAFDDPSVTYSEG
+62 IAFDDSRVTYSEG

-113 PIAEAN
+113 PIAEVN
-119 IDNGAVVEDVDFFS
+119 IDDGAVVEDVDFFS

-155 LVLTFTDR
+155 MVLTFTNR
-163 YNPAYGGGF
+163 YNPEYGGGF
-172 ASMQIAVFG
+172 AHMQIAIFG

-191 RAVTVNGGTADQET
+191 RTVTVNGGTADKEA

-216 DEPAEDER
+216 DEPAADER
-224 FVKWESGDVDLADAY
+224 FVKWESEDVDLADAY
-239 AKSTTFV
+239 AASTTFV

-251 VTVSAVFEE
+251 VTVSAVFEK
-260 KRTEAA
+260 KRTEPA
-266 TFYVDSENGDDSAD
+266 TFYVDSENGDNSAD
-280 GRTQETAWKTLAKLN
+280 GMTPETAWKTLTKVN
-295 DTELIG
+295 ETQFIG

-315 QALSIKGGGTAENPI
+315 QSLSIKSGGTAENPI

-335 DGEVVGAEA
+335 DGDVVGAEA

-376 VRVNN
+376 VQVNN
-381 LEISNQGDTRKL
+381 VEISNQGDTRKL
-393 SVGVCVEAAGCG
+393 SVGLCVEAAGCG
-405 VMQGVHIDSVYIHDV
+405 VMQGVHINNVYIHDV

-450 RVVNS
+450 QVVNN

-460 SRTGISVGMT
+460 SRTGISIGTT
-470 SSTDLWDGHGGNI
+470 SASSFWDGHGGLI
-483 PQEVLDAYGH
+483 PQEVLDAYAH

-512 PMFSIKPLI
+512 PMFSIKPVI

-576 GTVYQYNYS
+576 GTIYQYNYS

-594 ICQSEVLDSVV
+594 ICQSEVLDSIV

-626 DVYNDTFYIGEGL
+626 DVYNNTFYIGEGL

-682 YDSTPEDG
+682 YDSTPED
-690 SKIIA
+690 SRKIIA
-695 DPMFADPGTGGTGV
+695 DPMFTDPGTGGTGV
-709 LGDSAIDTLRGYRL
+709 LGDSAIDTLGGYRL
-723 REGSPAIDAG
+723 QEDSPAIDAG
-733 LEIED
+733 LEIEN

-747 PLTDGKTDVGAAEYT
+747 PLTDGKTDIGAAEY
-762 APVSTAVLEYMIEIA
+762 AEPVSTAVLEYAIELA
-777 RTADTEAV
+777 RTADTEGV
-785 VPAVVEKF
+785 VPAVAEKF
-793 NKCLADAEDLLAR
+793 NECLTNAEDLLAR
-806 AQAQDASVTQEMV
+806 VQAGDASVTQDMV
-819 DENWGELMRIMQ
+819 DESWGELMRIMQ
-831 MLSFRQGDK
+831 MLSFKQGDK
-840 TDLGKVIE
+840 TDLCKVIE
-848 MADGLDLEKY
+848 AADTIDLDKY
-858 LDAGQDEFKAA
+858 LEVGKDEFKEA
-869 LEEAKAVE
+869 LEEAKAAA

-887 DRAWNKLLTAMG
+887 DQAWGRLLTAMG

-910 EELISQAQAVNA
+910 EDLINQAQAIDT
-922 AEYTEESVQA
+922 AEYTEESVAA
-932 LNSALARAVAV
+932 LNSALAKAIEV
-943 YNDGQAD
+943 YNDDQAD
-950 EAQVKAV
+950 EAQVKEA
-957 ETELRASLDQLVK
+957 ETALKASMDQLVK
-970 KESGS
+970 NESGS
-975 AGDSG
+975 AGDGNTGDAGTGSDTGNADTGNG
-980 AGDIGSGGS
+980 AS
-989 AAGSTDTGSGDK
+989 GSTDDK
-1001 LSASAGDTVNKGG
+1001 NGNTVQNTSAS
-1014 STVQKT
+1014 Q
-1020 NVSAD
+1020 NVS
-1025 RAVKTGDEMNPVWLV
+1025 RAVKTGDETNMVWLIAMMGFA
-1040 AVMGAALA
+1040 AVLCV
-1048 LIAAAQKNRQRK
+1048 AAQRAGQRK

>member
-1 MKKSWTQSQK
+1 
-11 IGGCDPGQEEKMEK
+11 MEK

-34 SLILACLCVLIFAV
+34 SLILACVCVLIFAFSGLSV
-48 GGRTVQAA
+48 KAA
-56 DGDRVS
+56 DEERVS
-62 IAFDDPSVTYSEG
+62 IAFDDSRVTYSEG

-113 PIAEAN
+113 PIAEVN
-119 IDNGAVVEDVDFFS
+119 IDDGAVVEDVDFFS

-155 LVLTFTDR
+155 MVLTFTDR
-163 YNPAYGGGF
+163 YNPEYGGGF
-172 ASMQIAVFG
+172 AHMQIAIFG

-191 RAVTVNGGTADQET
+191 RTVTVNGGTADKEA

-216 DEPAEDER
+216 DEPAADER
-224 FVKWESGDVDLADAY
+224 FVKWESEDVDLADAY
-239 AKSTTFV
+239 AASTTFV

-251 VTVSAVFEE
+251 VTVSAVFEK
-260 KRTEAA
+260 KRTEPAA
-266 TFYVDSENGDDSAD
+266 FYVDSENGDDSAD
-280 GRTQETAWKTLAKLN
+280 GMTPETAWKTLTKVN
-295 DTELIG
+295 ETQLIG

-315 QALSIKGGGTAENPI
+315 QALSIKSGGTAENPI

-335 DGEVVGAEA
+335 DGDVVGAEA

-376 VRVNN
+376 VQVNN
-381 LEISNQGDTRKL
+381 VEISNQGDTRKL
-393 SVGVCVEAAGCG
+393 SVGLCVEAAGCG
-405 VMQGVHIDSVYIHDV
+405 VMQGVHINNVYIHDV

-450 RVVNS
+450 QVVNN

-460 SRTGISVGMT
+460 SRTGISIGTT
-470 SSTDLWDGHGGNI
+470 SASSFWDGHGGLI
-483 PQEVLDAYGH
+483 PQEVLDAYAH

-512 PMFSIKPLI
+512 PMFSIKPVI

-576 GTVYQYNYS
+576 GTIYQYNYS

-594 ICQSEVLDSVV
+594 ICQSEVLDSIV

-626 DVYNDTFYIGEGL
+626 DVYNNTFYIGEGL

-682 YDSTPEDG
+682 YDSTPED
-690 SKIIA
+690 SRKIIA
-695 DPMFADPGTGGTGV
+695 DPMFTDPGTGGTGV
-709 LGDSAIDTLRGYRL
+709 LGDSAIDTLGGYRL
-723 REGSPAIDAG
+723 QEDSPAIDAG
-733 LEIED
+733 LEIEN

-747 PLTDGKTDVGAAEYT
+747 PLTDGKTDIGAAEY
-762 APVSTAVLEYMIEIA
+762 AEPVSTAVLEYAIELA
-777 RTADTEAV
+777 RKADTEGV

-793 NKCLADAEDLLAR
+793 NGCLTNAEDLLAR
-806 AQAQDASVTQEMV
+806 VQAGDASVTQDMV
-819 DENWGELMRIMQ
+819 DESWGELMRIMQ
-831 MLSFRQGDK
+831 MLSFKQGDK
-840 TDLGKVIE
+840 TDLCKVIE
-848 MADGLDLEKY
+848 AADAIDLDRYLEVGK
-858 LDAGQDEFKAA
+858 DEFKEA
-869 LEEAKAVE
+869 LEEAKAAA

-887 DRAWNKLLTAMG
+887 DQAWKRLVAAMG

-910 EELISQAQAVNA
+910 EDLINQAQAIDT
-922 AEYTEESVQA
+922 AEYTEESVAA
-932 LNSALARAVAV
+932 LNSALAKAIEV
-943 YNDGQAD
+943 YNDDQAD
-950 EAQVKAV
+950 EAQVKEA
-957 ETELRASLDQLVK
+957 ETALKASMDQLVK
-970 KESGS
+970 NESGS
-975 AGDSG
+975 AGDGNTGDAGTGSDTGNADTGNG
-980 AGDIGSGGS
+980 AS
-989 AAGSTDTGSGDK
+989 GSTDDK
-1001 LSASAGDTVNKGG
+1001 NGDTVQNTGA
-1014 STVQKT
+1014 SQ
-1020 NVSAD
+1020 NVS
-1025 RAVKTGDEMNPVWLV
+1025 RAVKTGDETNMVWLIAMMGFA
-1040 AVMGAALA
+1040 AVLCV
-1048 LIAAAQKNRQRK
+1048 AAQRAGQRK

>member
-1 MKKSWTQSQK
+1 
-11 IGGCDPGQEEKMEK
+11 MEK

-34 SLILACLCVLIFAV
+34 SLILACVCILIFV
-48 GGRTVQAA
+48 FSGMSVKAA
-56 DGDRVS
+56 DEERVN
-62 IAFDDPSVTYSEG
+62 IAFDDQRVTYSEG

-89 VGSTVTVKFN
+89 VGSAVTVKFN

-113 PIAEAN
+113 PIAEVN
-119 IDNGAVVEDVDFFS
+119 IDDGAVVEDVDFFS

-155 LVLTFTDR
+155 MVLAFTDR

-172 ASMQIAVFG
+172 AAMQIAIFG

-191 RAVTVNGGTADQET
+191 RTVTVNGGTADKEA

-216 DEPAEDER
+216 DEPAADER
-224 FVKWESGDVDLADAY
+224 FVKWESEDVDLADAY
-239 AKSTTFV
+239 TASTTFV

-260 KRTEAA
+260 KRTEPA

-280 GRTQETAWKTLAKLN
+280 GMTPETAWKTLTKVN
-295 DTELIG
+295 ETQLIG

-315 QALSIKGGGTAENPI
+315 QALSIKSGGTAENPI

-335 DGEVVGAEA
+335 DGDVVGTEA
-344 GERPHIKGNGKNSFE
+344 GERPRIKGNGKNSFE

-376 VRVNN
+376 VQVNN
-381 LEISNQGDTRKL
+381 VEISNQGDTRKL
-393 SVGVCVEAAGCG
+393 SVGLCVEAAGCG
-405 VMQGVHIDSVYIHDV
+405 VMQGVHINNVYIHDV

-450 RVVNS
+450 QVVNN

-460 SRTGISVGMT
+460 SRTGISIGTT
-470 SSTDLWDGHGGNI
+470 SASSFWDGHGGLI
-483 PQEVLDAYGH
+483 PQEVLDAYAH

-498 RNNYVEESG
+498 RNNYVEEAG

-512 PMFSIKPLI
+512 PMFSIKPVI

-576 GTVYQYNYS
+576 GTIYQYNYS

-594 ICQSEVLDSVV
+594 ICQSEVLDSIV

-626 DVYNDTFYIGEGL
+626 DVYNNTFYIGEGL

-682 YDSTPEDG
+682 YDSTPED
-690 SKIIA
+690 SRKIIA
-695 DPMFADPGTGGTGV
+695 DPMFTDPGTGGTGV
-709 LGDSAIDTLRGYRL
+709 LGDSAIDTLGGYRL
-723 REGSPAIDAG
+723 QEDSPAIDAG
-733 LEIED
+733 LEIEN

-747 PLTDGKTDVGAAEYT
+747 PLTDGKTDIGAAEY
-762 APVSTAVLEYMIEIA
+762 AEPVSTAVLEYAIELA
-777 RTADTEAV
+777 KKADTEGV
-785 VPAVVEKF
+785 VPAVAEKF
-793 NKCLADAEDLLAR
+793 NECLTNAEDLLAR
-806 AQAQDASVTQEMV
+806 VQAGDASVTQDMV
-819 DENWGELMRIMQ
+819 DESWGEMMRIMQ
-831 MLSFRQGDK
+831 MLSFKQGDK
-840 TDLGKVIE
+840 TDLCKVIE
-848 MADGLDLEKY
+848 AADTIDLDKY
-858 LDAGQDEFKAA
+858 LEVGKDEFKEA
-869 LEEAKAVE
+869 LEEAKAAA

-887 DRAWNKLLTAMG
+887 DQAWGRLLTAMG

-910 EELISQAQAVNA
+910 EDLINQAQAIDT
-922 AEYTEESVQA
+922 AEYTEESVAA
-932 LNSALARAVAV
+932 LNSALAKAIEV
-943 YNDGQAD
+943 YNDDQAD
-950 EAQVKAV
+950 EAQVKEA
-957 ETELRASLDQLVK
+957 ETALKASMDQLVK
-970 KESGS
+970 NESGS
-975 AGDSG
+975 AGEGNTGDAGTGSDTGNADTGNG
-980 AGDIGSGGS
+980 AS
-989 AAGSTDTGSGDK
+989 GSTDDK
-1001 LSASAGDTVNKGG
+1001 NGDTVQNTGA
-1014 STVQKT
+1014 SQ
-1020 NVSAD
+1020 NVS
-1025 RAVKTGDEMNPVWLV
+1025 RAVKTGDETNMVWLIAMMGFA
-1040 AVMGAALA
+1040 AVLCV
-1048 LIAAAQKNRQRK
+1048 AAQRAGQRK

>member
-1 MKKSWTQSQK
+1 
-11 IGGCDPGQEEKMEK
+11 MEK

-34 SLILACLCVLIFAV
+34 SLILACVCVLIFAFSGLSV
-48 GGRTVQAA
+48 KAA
-56 DGDRVS
+56 DEERVS
-62 IAFDDPSVTYSEG
+62 IAFDDSRVTYSEG

-113 PIAEAN
+113 PIAEVN
-119 IDNGAVVEDVDFFS
+119 IDDGAVVEDVDFFS

-155 LVLTFTDR
+155 MVLTFTDR

-172 ASMQIAVFG
+172 AAMQIAIFG

-191 RAVTVNGGTADQET
+191 RTVTVNGGTADKEA

-216 DEPAEDER
+216 DEPAADER
-224 FVKWESGDVDLADAY
+224 FVKWESEDVDLADAY
-239 AKSTTFV
+239 TASTTFV

-260 KRTEAA
+260 KRTEPA
-266 TFYVDSENGDDSAD
+266 TFYVDSENGDDSTD
-280 GRTQETAWKTLAKLN
+280 GMTPETAWKTLTKVN
-295 DTELIG
+295 ETQLIG

-315 QALSIKGGGTAENPI
+315 QALSIKSGGTAENPI

-335 DGEVVGAEA
+335 DGDVVGAEA

-376 VRVNN
+376 VQVNN
-381 LEISNQGDTRKL
+381 VEISNQGDTRKL
-393 SVGVCVEAAGCG
+393 SVGLCVEAAGCG
-405 VMQGVHIDSVYIHDV
+405 VMQEVHINNVYIHDV

-450 RVVNS
+450 QVVNN

-470 SSTDLWDGHGGNI
+470 SSTDLWDGHGGII

-498 RNNYVEESG
+498 RNNYVEEAG

-512 PMFSIKPLI
+512 PMFSIKPVI

-576 GTVYQYNYS
+576 GTIYQYNYS

-594 ICQSEVLDSVV
+594 ICQSEVLDSIV

-626 DVYNDTFYIGEGL
+626 DVYNNTFYIGEGL

-682 YDSTPEDG
+682 YDSTPED
-690 SKIIA
+690 SRKIIA

-709 LGDSAIDTLRGYRL
+709 LGDSAIDTLGGYRL
-723 REGSPAIDAG
+723 QEDSPAIDAG
-733 LEIED
+733 LEIEN

-747 PLTDGKTDVGAAEYT
+747 PLADGKTDIGAAEY
-762 APVSTAVLEYMIEIA
+762 AEPVSTAVLEYAIELA
-777 RTADTEAV
+777 RTADTEGV
-785 VPAVVEKF
+785 VPAVAEKF
-793 NKCLADAEDLLAR
+793 NECLTNAEDLLAR
-806 AQAQDASVTQEMV
+806 VQVGDASVTQDMV
-819 DENWGELMRIMQ
+819 DESWGELMRIMQ
-831 MLSFRQGDK
+831 MLSFKQGDK
-840 TDLGKVIE
+840 TDLCKVIE
-848 MADGLDLEKY
+848 AADTIDLDKY
-858 LDAGQDEFKAA
+858 LEVGKDEFKEA
-869 LEEAKAVE
+869 LEEAKAAA

-887 DRAWNKLLTAMG
+887 DQAWKRLVAAMG

-910 EELISQAQAVNA
+910 EDLINQAQAIDT
-922 AEYTEESVQA
+922 AEYTEESVAA
-932 LNSALARAVAV
+932 LNSALAKAIEV
-943 YNDGQAD
+943 YNDDQAD
-950 EAQVKAV
+950 EAQVKEA
-957 ETELRASLDQLVK
+957 ETALKASMDQLVK
-970 KESGS
+970 NESGS
-975 AGDSG
+975 AGDGNTGDAGTGSDTGNADTGNG
-980 AGDIGSGGS
+980 AS
-989 AAGSTDTGSGDK
+989 GSTDDK
-1001 LSASAGDTVNKGG
+1001 NGN
-1014 STVQKT
+1014 TVQNT
-1020 NVSAD
+1020 GASQNVS
-1025 RAVKTGDEMNPVWLV
+1025 RAVKTGDETNMVWLIAMMGFA
-1040 AVMGAALA
+1040 AVLCV
-1048 LIAAAQKNRQRK
+1048 AAQRAGQRK

>member
-1 MKKSWTQSQK
+1 
-11 IGGCDPGQEEKMEK
+11 MEK

-34 SLILACLCVLIFAV
+34 SLILACVCVLIFAFSGLSV
-48 GGRTVQAA
+48 KAA
-56 DGDRVS
+56 DEERVS
-62 IAFDDPSVTYSEG
+62 IAFDDSRVTYSEG

-113 PIAEAN
+113 PIAEVN
-119 IDNGAVVEDVDFFS
+119 IDDGAVVEDVDFFS

-155 LVLTFTDR
+155 MVLTFTDR
-163 YNPAYGGGF
+163 YNPEYGGGF
-172 ASMQIAVFG
+172 AHMQIAIFG

-191 RAVTVNGGTADQET
+191 RTVTVNGGTADKEA

-216 DEPAEDER
+216 DEPAADER
-224 FVKWESGDVDLADAY
+224 FVKWESEDVDLADAY
-239 AKSTTFV
+239 AASTTFV

-251 VTVSAVFEE
+251 VTVSAVFEK
-260 KRTEAA
+260 KRTEPA
-266 TFYVDSENGDDSAD
+266 TFYVDSENGDNSAD
-280 GRTQETAWKTLAKLN
+280 GMTPETAWKTLTKVN
-295 DTELIG
+295 ETQFIG

-315 QALSIKGGGTAENPI
+315 QSLSIKSGGTAENPI

-335 DGEVVGAEA
+335 DGDVVGAEA

-376 VRVNN
+376 VQVNN
-381 LEISNQGDTRKL
+381 VEISNQGDTRKL
-393 SVGVCVEAAGCG
+393 SDGLCVEAAGCG
-405 VMQGVHIDSVYIHDV
+405 VMQGVHINNVYIHDV

-450 RVVNS
+450 QVVNN

-460 SRTGISVGMT
+460 SRTGISIGTT
-470 SSTDLWDGHGGNI
+470 SASSFWDGHGGLI
-483 PQEVLDAYGH
+483 PQEVLDAYAH

-512 PMFSIKPLI
+512 PMFSIKPVI

-576 GTVYQYNYS
+576 GTIYQYNYS

-594 ICQSEVLDSVV
+594 ICQSEVLDSIV

-626 DVYNDTFYIGEGL
+626 DVYNNTFYIGEGL

-682 YDSTPEDG
+682 YDSTPED
-690 SKIIA
+690 SRKIIA
-695 DPMFADPGTGGTGV
+695 DPMFTDPGTGGTGV
-709 LGDSAIDTLRGYRL
+709 LGDSAIDTLGGYRL
-723 REGSPAIDAG
+723 QEDSPAIDAG
-733 LEIED
+733 LEIEN

-747 PLTDGKTDVGAAEYT
+747 PLTDGKTDIGAAEY
-762 APVSTAVLEYMIEIA
+762 AEPVSTAVLEYAIELA
-777 RTADTEAV
+777 RKADTEGV

-793 NKCLADAEDLLAR
+793 NGCLTNAEDLLAR
-806 AQAQDASVTQEMV
+806 VQAGDASVTQDMV
-819 DENWGELMRIMQ
+819 DESWGELMRIMQ
-831 MLSFRQGDK
+831 MLSFKQGDK
-840 TDLGKVIE
+840 TDLCKVIE
-848 MADGLDLEKY
+848 AADTIDLDKY
-858 LDAGQDEFKAA
+858 LEVGKDEFKEA
-869 LEEAKAVE
+869 LEEAKAAA

-887 DRAWNKLLTAMG
+887 DQAWGRLLTAMG

-910 EELISQAQAVNA
+910 EDLINQAQAIDT
-922 AEYTEESVQA
+922 AEYTEESVAA
-932 LNSALARAVAV
+932 LNSALAKAIEV
-943 YNDGQAD
+943 YNDDQAD
-950 EAQVKAV
+950 EAQVKEA
-957 ETELRASLDQLVK
+957 ETALKASMDQLMK
-970 KESGS
+970 NEDGS
-975 AGDSG
+975 AGDGGTGDAGTGSDTGNADTGNG
-980 AGDIGSGGS
+980 AS
-989 AAGSTDTGSGDK
+989 GSTDDK
-1001 LSASAGDTVNKGG
+1001 NGDTVQNT
-1014 STVQKT
+1014 SASQ
-1020 NVSAD
+1020 NVS
-1025 RAVKTGDEMNPVWLV
+1025 RAVKTGDETNMVWLIAMMGFA
-1040 AVMGAALA
+1040 AVLCV
-1048 LIAAAQKNRQRK
+1048 AAQRAGQRK

>member
-1 MKKSWTQSQK
+1 
-11 IGGCDPGQEEKMEK
+11 MEK

-34 SLILACLCVLIFAV
+34 SLILACVCVLIFAFSGLSV
-48 GGRTVQAA
+48 KAA
-56 DGDRVS
+56 DEERVS
-62 IAFDDPSVTYSEG
+62 IAFDDSRVTYSEG

-113 PIAEAN
+113 PIAEVN
-119 IDNGAVVEDVDFFS
+119 IDDGAVVEDVDFFS

-155 LVLTFTDR
+155 MVLTFTDR

-172 ASMQIAVFG
+172 AAMQIAIFG

-191 RAVTVNGGTADQET
+191 RTVTVNGGTADKEA

-216 DEPAEDER
+216 DEPAADER
-224 FVKWESGDVDLADAY
+224 FVKWESEDVDLADAY
-239 AKSTTFV
+239 TASTTFV

-260 KRTEAA
+260 KRTEPA
-266 TFYVDSENGDDSAD
+266 TFYVDSENGDDSTD
-280 GRTQETAWKTLAKLN
+280 GMTPETAWKTLTKVN
-295 DTELIG
+295 ETQLIG

-315 QALSIKGGGTAENPI
+315 QALSIKSGGTAENPI

-335 DGEVVGAEA
+335 DGDVVGAEA

-376 VRVNN
+376 VQVNN
-381 LEISNQGDTRKL
+381 VEISNQGDTRKL
-393 SVGVCVEAAGCG
+393 SVGLCVEAAGCG
-405 VMQGVHIDSVYIHDV
+405 VMQEVHINNVYIHDV

-450 RVVNS
+450 QVVNN

-470 SSTDLWDGHGGNI
+470 SSTDLWDGHGGII

-498 RNNYVEESG
+498 RNNYVEEAG

-512 PMFSIKPLI
+512 PMFSIKPVI

-576 GTVYQYNYS
+576 GTIYQYNYS

-594 ICQSEVLDSVV
+594 ICQSEVLDSIV
-605 RYNISQNDQRCLF
+605 RYNISQNDQRSLF

-626 DVYNDTFYIGEGL
+626 DVYNNTFYIGEGL

-682 YDSTPEDG
+682 YDSTPED
-690 SKIIA
+690 SRKIIA

-709 LGDSAIDTLRGYRL
+709 LGDSAIDTLGGYRL
-723 REGSPAIDAG
+723 QEDSPAIDAG
-733 LEIED
+733 LEIEN

-747 PLTDGKTDVGAAEYT
+747 PLADGKTDIGAAEY
-762 APVSTAVLEYMIEIA
+762 AEPVSTAVLEYAIELA
-777 RTADTEAV
+777 RTADTEGV
-785 VPAVVEKF
+785 VPAVAEKF
-793 NKCLADAEDLLAR
+793 NECLTNAEDLLAR
-806 AQAQDASVTQEMV
+806 VQVGDASVTQDMV
-819 DENWGELMRIMQ
+819 DESWGELMRIMQ
-831 MLSFRQGDK
+831 MLSFKQGDK
-840 TDLGKVIE
+840 TDLCKVIE
-848 MADGLDLEKY
+848 AADTIDLDKY
-858 LDAGQDEFKAA
+858 LEVGKDEFKEA
-869 LEEAKAVE
+869 LEEAKAAA

-887 DRAWNKLLTAMG
+887 DQAWKRLVAAMG

-910 EELISQAQAVNA
+910 EDLINQAQAIDT
-922 AEYTEESVQA
+922 AEYTEESVAA
-932 LNSALARAVAV
+932 LNSALAKAIEV
-943 YNDGQAD
+943 YNDDQAD
-950 EAQVKAV
+950 EAQVKEA
-957 ETELRASLDQLVK
+957 ETALKASMDQLVK
-970 KESGS
+970 NESGS
-975 AGDSG
+975 AGDGNTGDAGTGSDTGNADTGNG
-980 AGDIGSGGS
+980 AS
-989 AAGSTDTGSGDK
+989 GSTDDK
-1001 LSASAGDTVNKGG
+1001 NGNTVQNTSAS
-1014 STVQKT
+1014 Q
-1020 NVSAD
+1020 NVS
-1025 RAVKTGDEMNPVWLV
+1025 RAVKTGDETNMVWLIAMMGFA
-1040 AVMGAALA
+1040 AVLCV
-1048 LIAAAQKNRQRK
+1048 AAQRAGQRK

>member
-1 MKKSWTQSQK
+1 
-11 IGGCDPGQEEKMEK
+11 MEK

-34 SLILACLCVLIFAV
+34 SLILACVCVLIFAFSGLSV
-48 GGRTVQAA
+48 KAA
-56 DGDRVS
+56 DEERVS
-62 IAFDDPSVTYSEG
+62 IAFDDSRVTYSEG

-113 PIAEAN
+113 PIAEVN
-119 IDNGAVVEDVDFFS
+119 IDDGAVVKDVDFFS

-155 LVLTFTDR
+155 MVLTFTDR
-163 YNPAYGGGF
+163 YNPEYGGGF
-172 ASMQIAVFG
+172 AHMQIAIFG

-191 RAVTVNGGTADQET
+191 RTVTVNGGTADKEA

-216 DEPAEDER
+216 DEPAADER
-224 FVKWESGDVDLADAY
+224 FVKWESEDVDLADAY
-239 AKSTTFV
+239 AASTTFV

-260 KRTEAA
+260 KRTEPA

-280 GRTQETAWKTLAKLN
+280 GMTPETAWKTLTKVN
-295 DTELIG
+295 ETQLIG

-315 QALSIKGGGTAENPI
+315 QALSIKSGGTAENPI

-335 DGEVVGAEA
+335 DGDVVGAEA

-376 VRVNN
+376 VQVNN
-381 LEISNQGDTRKL
+381 VEISNQGDTRKL
-393 SVGVCVEAAGCG
+393 SVGLCVEAAGCG
-405 VMQGVHIDSVYIHDV
+405 VMQGVHINNVYIHDV

-450 RVVNS
+450 QVVNN

-460 SRTGISVGMT
+460 SRTGISIGTT
-470 SSTDLWDGHGGNI
+470 SASSFWDGHGGLI
-483 PQEVLDAYGH
+483 PQEVLDAYAH

-498 RNNYVEESG
+498 RNNYVEEAG

-512 PMFSIKPLI
+512 PMFSIKPVI

-576 GTVYQYNYS
+576 GTIYQYNYS

-594 ICQSEVLDSVV
+594 ICQSEVLDSIV

-626 DVYNDTFYIGEGL
+626 DVYNNTFYIGEGL

-682 YDSTPEDG
+682 YDSTPED
-690 SKIIA
+690 SRKSIA
-695 DPMFADPGTGGTGV
+695 DPMFTDPGTGGTGV
-709 LGDSAIDTLRGYRL
+709 LGDSAIDTLGGYRL
-723 REGSPAIDAG
+723 QEDSPAIDAG
-733 LEIED
+733 LEIEN

-747 PLTDGKTDVGAAEYT
+747 PLTDGKTDIGAAEY
-762 APVSTAVLEYMIEIA
+762 AEPVSTAVLEYAIELA
-777 RTADTEAV
+777 RKADTEGV

-793 NKCLADAEDLLAR
+793 NGCLTNAEDLLAR
-806 AQAQDASVTQEMV
+806 VQAGDASVTQDMV
-819 DENWGELMRIMQ
+819 DESWGELMRIMQ
-831 MLSFRQGDK
+831 MLSFKQGDK
-840 TDLGKVIE
+840 TDLCKVIE
-848 MADGLDLEKY
+848 AADTIDLDKY
-858 LDAGQDEFKAA
+858 LEVGKDEFKEA
-869 LEEAKAVE
+869 LEEAKAAA

-887 DRAWNKLLTAMG
+887 DQAWGRLLTAMG

-910 EELISQAQAVNA
+910 EDLINQAQAIDT
-922 AEYTEESVQA
+922 AEYTEESVAA
-932 LNSALARAVAV
+932 LNSALAKAIEV
-943 YNDGQAD
+943 YNDDQAD
-950 EAQVKAV
+950 EAQVKEA
-957 ETELRASLDQLVK
+957 ETALKASMDQLVK
-970 KESGS
+970 NESGS
-975 AGDSG
+975 AGDG
-980 AGDIGSGGS
+980 GTGDAGTGSGTGNADTGNGAS
-989 AAGSTDTGSGDK
+989 GSTDDK
-1001 LSASAGDTVNKGG
+1001 NGDTVQNTGA
-1014 STVQKT
+1014 SQ
-1020 NVSAD
+1020 NVS
-1025 RAVKTGDEMNPVWLV
+1025 RAVKTGDETNMVWLIAMMGFA
-1040 AVMGAALA
+1040 AVLCV
-1048 LIAAAQKNRQRK
+1048 AAQRAGQRK

>member
-1 MKKSWTQSQK
+1 M
-11 IGGCDPGQEEKMEK
+11 
-25 RKTENTKIF
+25 
-34 SLILACLCVLIFAV
+34 
-48 GGRTVQAA
+48 
-56 DGDRVS
+56 
-62 IAFDDPSVTYSEG
+62 TYSEG

-89 VGSTVTVKFN
+89 VGSTVTVKFS

-172 ASMQIAVFG
+172 ASMQIAIFG

-191 RAVTVNGGTADQET
+191 RTVTVNGGTADQET

-280 GRTQETAWKTLAKLN
+280 GRTPETAWKTLAKLN

-405 VMQGVHIDSVYIHDV
+405 VMQGVYIDSVYIHDV

-566 GQAYDCDWSR
+566 GQAYDCDWSC

-626 DVYNDTFYIGEGL
+626 DVYNNTFYIGEGL

-709 LGDSAIDTLRGYRL
+709 LGDSAIDTLGGYRL

-747 PLTDGKTDVGAAEYT
+747 PLTDGKTDIGAAEYT

-777 RTADTEAV
+777 RTADTEGV

-819 DENWGELMRIMQ
+819 DESWGELMRIMQ

-899 NLRLIPDKDLL
+899 NLRLIPDKDLF

-980 AGDIGSGGS
+980 AGDTGSGGS
-989 AAGSTDTGSGDK
+989 AAGSTDTGRGDK

>member
-1 MKKSWTQSQK
+1 MTRA
-11 IGGCDPGQEEKMEK
+11 GGENGKEKNREY
-25 RKTENTKIF
+25 KIF
-34 SLILACLCVLIFAV
+34 SLILACVCILIFV
-48 GGRTVQAA
+48 FSGMSVKAA
-56 DGDRVS
+56 DEEQVN
-62 IAFDDPSVTYSEG
+62 IAFDDPRVTYSEG

-113 PIAEAN
+113 PIAEVN
-119 IDNGAVVEDVDFFS
+119 IDDGAVVEDVDFFS

-155 LVLTFTDR
+155 MVLTFTDR

-172 ASMQIAVFG
+172 AAMQIAIFG

-191 RAVTVNGGTADQET
+191 RTVTVNGGTADKEA

-216 DEPAEDER
+216 DEPAADER
-224 FVKWESGDVDLADAY
+224 FVKWESEDVDLADAY
-239 AKSTTFV
+239 AASTTFV

-260 KRTEAA
+260 KRTEPA

-280 GRTQETAWKTLAKLN
+280 GMTPETAWKTLTKVN
-295 DTELIG
+295 ETQLIG

-315 QALSIKGGGTAENPI
+315 QALSIKSGGTAENPI

-335 DGEVVGAEA
+335 DGDVVGAEA
-344 GERPHIKGNGKNSFE
+344 GERPRIKGNGKNSFE

-376 VRVNN
+376 VQVNN
-381 LEISNQGDTRKL
+381 VEISNQGDTRKL
-393 SVGVCVEAAGCG
+393 SVGLCVEAAGCG
-405 VMQGVHIDSVYIHDV
+405 VMQGVHINNVYIHDV

-450 RVVNS
+450 QVVNN

-460 SRTGISVGMT
+460 SRTGISIGTT
-470 SSTDLWDGHGGNI
+470 SASSFWDGHGGLI
-483 PQEVLDAYGH
+483 PQEVLDAYAH

-498 RNNYVEESG
+498 RNNYVEEAG

-512 PMFSIKPLI
+512 PMFSIKPVI

-576 GTVYQYNYS
+576 GTIYQYNYS

-594 ICQSEVLDSVV
+594 ICQSEVLDSIV

-626 DVYNDTFYIGEGL
+626 DVYNNTFYIGEGL

-682 YDSTPEDG
+682 YDSTPED
-690 SKIIA
+690 SRKIIA

-709 LGDSAIDTLRGYRL
+709 LGDSAIDTLGGYRL
-723 REGSPAIDAG
+723 QEDSPAIDAG
-733 LEIED
+733 LEIEN

-747 PLTDGKTDVGAAEYT
+747 PLADGKTDIGAAEY
-762 APVSTAVLEYMIEIA
+762 AEPVSTAVLEYAIELA
-777 RTADTEAV
+777 RTADTEGV
-785 VPAVVEKF
+785 VPAVAEKF
-793 NKCLADAEDLLAR
+793 NECLTNAEDLLAR
-806 AQAQDASVTQEMV
+806 VQVGDASVTQDMV
-819 DENWGELMRIMQ
+819 DESWGELMRIMQ
-831 MLSFRQGDK
+831 MLSFKQGDK
-840 TDLGKVIE
+840 TDLCKVIE
-848 MADGLDLEKY
+848 AADTIDLDKY
-858 LDAGQDEFKAA
+858 LEVGKDEFKEA
-869 LEEAKAVE
+869 LEEAKAAA

-887 DRAWNKLLTAMG
+887 DQAWKRLVAAMG

-910 EELISQAQAVNA
+910 EDLINQAQAIDT
-922 AEYTEESVQA
+922 AEYTEESVAA
-932 LNSALARAVAV
+932 LNSALAKAIEV
-943 YNDGQAD
+943 YNDDQAD
-950 EAQVKAV
+950 EAQVKEA
-957 ETELRASLDQLVK
+957 ETALKASMDQLVK
-970 KESGS
+970 NESGS
-975 AGDSG
+975 AGEGNTGDAGTGSDTGNADTGNG
-980 AGDIGSGGS
+980 AS
-989 AAGSTDTGSGDK
+989 GSTDDK
-1001 LSASAGDTVNKGG
+1001 NGN
-1014 STVQKT
+1014 TVQNT
-1020 NVSAD
+1020 GASQNVS
-1025 RAVKTGDEMNPVWLV
+1025 RAVKTGDETNMVWLIAMMGFA
-1040 AVMGAALA
+1040 AVLCV
-1048 LIAAAQKNRQRK
+1048 AAQRAGQRK

>member
-1 MKKSWTQSQK
+1 
-11 IGGCDPGQEEKMEK
+11 MEK
-25 RKTENTKIF
+25 RKTENAKIA
-34 SLILACLCVLIFAV
+34 SLILACLCVLIFAF
-48 GGRTVQAA
+48 GGMSVKAA
-56 DGDRVS
+56 DKDRVS
-62 IAFDDPSVTYSEG
+62 IAFDDPRVTYSEG

-89 VGSTVTVKFN
+89 VGSTVTVEFN

-113 PIAEAN
+113 PIAEVN
-119 IDNGAVVEDVDFFS
+119 IDDGAVVEDVDFFS
-133 ASGTGSAGTVY
+133 ANGTGSAGTVY

-155 LVLTFTDR
+155 MVLTFTER

-172 ASMQIAVFG
+172 AAMQIAIFG

-191 RAVTVNGGTADQET
+191 RTVTVNGGTAEKEA

-211 VTITA
+211 VAITA

-224 FVKWESGDVDLADAY
+224 FVKWESEDVELADAY

-266 TFYVDSENGDDSAD
+266 TFYVDSENGDDGAD
-280 GRTQETAWKTLAKLN
+280 GMTPETAWKTLTKVN
-295 DTELIG
+295 ETELIG

-315 QALSIKGGGTAENPI
+315 QALSIKGSGTAENPI

-335 DGEVVGAEA
+335 DGDVVGAEA
-344 GERPHIKGNGKNSFE
+344 GDRPHIKGNGKNSFE

-368 LHIKNASH
+368 LYIKNASH

-381 LEISNQGDTRKL
+381 IEISNQGDTRRL
-393 SVGVCVEAAGCG
+393 SVGLCVEAAGCG
-405 VMQGVHIDSVYIHDV
+405 VMQGVHINNVYIHDV

-450 RVVNS
+450 QVVNN

-460 SRTGISVGMT
+460 SRTGISVGTT
-470 SSTDLWDGHGGNI
+470 SSSALWDGHEGNI

-498 RNNYVEESG
+498 RNNYVEEAG

-576 GTVYQYNYS
+576 GTIYQYNYS

-605 RYNISQNDQRCLF
+605 RYNISQNDQRCIF

-626 DVYNDTFYIGEGL
+626 DVYNNTFYIGEGL

-652 LKNNIFYNLGTSTT
+652 LKNNIFYNLGTSMT

-682 YDSTPEDG
+682 YDSTPED
-690 SKIIA
+690 SRKIIA
-695 DPMFADPGTGGTGV
+695 DPMFTDPGKGGTGV
-709 LGDSAIDTLRGYRL
+709 LGDSAIDTLGGYRL

-747 PLTDGKTDVGAAEYT
+747 PLADGKTDIGAAEY
-762 APVSTAVLEYMIEIA
+762 AEPVSTAVLEYMIELA
-777 RTADTEAV
+777 KTADTEGV
-785 VPAVVEKF
+785 VPAVAEKF
-793 NKCLADAEDLLAR
+793 SECLADAEDLLAKV
-806 AQAQDASVTQEMV
+806 QAGDASVTQNMV
-819 DENWGELMRIMQ
+819 DESWGELMRVMQ

-840 TDLGKVIE
+840 TDLGKVIA
-848 MADGLDLEKY
+848 MADALDLEKY
-858 LDAGQDEFKAA
+858 LEAGQDEFKAA
-869 LEEAKAVE
+869 LEEAKAAA
-877 ADENAMQDEV
+877 ADENAMQDEI
-887 DRAWNKLLTAMG
+887 DRAWGRLLTAMG

-910 EELISQAQAVNA
+910 EDLISQAHAINT
-922 AEYTEESVQA
+922 AEYTDESVAA
-932 LNSALARAVAV
+932 LNNALAKAIEV
-943 YNDGQAD
+943 YDDGQAD
-950 EAQVKAV
+950 SVLVEEA
-957 ETELRASLDQLVK
+957 ETALRASLDRLVK

-975 AGDSG
+975 TGDGG
-980 AGDIGSGGS
+980 AGD
-989 AAGSTDTGSGDK
+989 AAGSDTGTADTGSGDK
-1001 LSASAGDTVNKGG
+1001 LSASAGDSVNNGG
-1014 STVQKT
+1014 STAQKT
-1020 NVSAD
+1020 NVSAG
-1025 RAVKTGDEMNPVWLV
+1025 RAVKTGDEMSPVWFI

-1048 LIAAAQKNRQRK
+1048 IGAAAQKNRQRK

>member
-1 MKKSWTQSQK
+1 
-11 IGGCDPGQEEKMEK
+11 MEK

-34 SLILACLCVLIFAV
+34 SLILACVCVLIFAFSGLSV
-48 GGRTVQAA
+48 KAA
-56 DGDRVS
+56 DEERVS
-62 IAFDDPSVTYSEG
+62 IAFDDSRVTYSEG

-113 PIAEAN
+113 PIAEVN
-119 IDNGAVVEDVDFFS
+119 IDDGAVVEDVDFFS

-155 LVLTFTDR
+155 MVLTFTDR

-172 ASMQIAVFG
+172 AAMQIAIFG

-191 RAVTVNGGTADQET
+191 RTVTVNGGTADKEA

-216 DEPAEDER
+216 DEPAADER
-224 FVKWESGDVDLADAY
+224 FVKWESEDVDLADAY
-239 AKSTTFV
+239 TASTTFV

-260 KRTEAA
+260 KRTEPA
-266 TFYVDSENGDDSAD
+266 TFYVDSENGDDSTD
-280 GRTQETAWKTLAKLN
+280 GMTPETAWKTLTKVN
-295 DTELIG
+295 ETQLIG

-315 QALSIKGGGTAENPI
+315 QALSIKSGGTAENPI

-335 DGEVVGAEA
+335 DGDVVGAEA

-376 VRVNN
+376 VQVNN
-381 LEISNQGDTRKL
+381 VEISNQGDTRKL
-393 SVGVCVEAAGCG
+393 SVGLCVEAAGCG
-405 VMQGVHIDSVYIHDV
+405 VKQEVHINNVYIHDV

-450 RVVNS
+450 QVVNN

-470 SSTDLWDGHGGNI
+470 SSTDLWDGHGGII

-498 RNNYVEESG
+498 RNNYVEEAG

-512 PMFSIKPLI
+512 PMFSIKPVI

-576 GTVYQYNYS
+576 GTIYQYNYS

-594 ICQSEVLDSVV
+594 ICQSEVLDSIV

-626 DVYNDTFYIGEGL
+626 DVYNNTFYIGEGL

-682 YDSTPEDG
+682 YDSTPED
-690 SKIIA
+690 SRKIIA

-709 LGDSAIDTLRGYRL
+709 LGDSAIDTLGGYRL
-723 REGSPAIDAG
+723 QEDSPAIDAG
-733 LEIED
+733 LEIEN

-747 PLTDGKTDVGAAEYT
+747 PLADGKTDIGAAEY
-762 APVSTAVLEYMIEIA
+762 AEPVSTAVLEYAIELA
-777 RTADTEAV
+777 RTADTEGV
-785 VPAVVEKF
+785 VPAVAEKF
-793 NKCLADAEDLLAR
+793 NECLTNAEDLLAR
-806 AQAQDASVTQEMV
+806 VQVGDASVTQDMV
-819 DENWGELMRIMQ
+819 DESWGELMRIMQ
-831 MLSFRQGDK
+831 MLSFKQGDK
-840 TDLGKVIE
+840 TDLCKVIE
-848 MADGLDLEKY
+848 AADTIDLDKY
-858 LDAGQDEFKAA
+858 LEVGKDEFKEA
-869 LEEAKAVE
+869 LEEAKAAA

-887 DRAWNKLLTAMG
+887 DQAWKRLVAAMG

-910 EELISQAQAVNA
+910 EDLINQAQAIDT
-922 AEYTEESVQA
+922 AEYTEESVAA
-932 LNSALARAVAV
+932 LNSALAKAIEV
-943 YNDGQAD
+943 YNDDQAD
-950 EAQVKAV
+950 EAQVKEA
-957 ETELRASLDQLVK
+957 ETALKASMDQLVK
-970 KESGS
+970 NESGS
-975 AGDSG
+975 AGDGNTGDAGTGSDTGNADTGNG
-980 AGDIGSGGS
+980 AS
-989 AAGSTDTGSGDK
+989 GSTDDK
-1001 LSASAGDTVNKGG
+1001 NGNTVQNTSAS
-1014 STVQKT
+1014 Q
-1020 NVSAD
+1020 NVS
-1025 RAVKTGDEMNPVWLV
+1025 RAVKTGDETNMVWLIAMMGFA
-1040 AVMGAALA
+1040 AVLCV
-1048 LIAAAQKNRQRK
+1048 AAQRAGQRK

>member
-1 MKKSWTQSQK
+1 
-11 IGGCDPGQEEKMEK
+11 MEK

-34 SLILACLCVLIFAV
+34 SLILACVCILIFV
-48 GGRTVQAA
+48 FSGMSVKAA
-56 DGDRVS
+56 DEERVN
-62 IAFDDPSVTYSEG
+62 IAFDDPRVTYSEG

-113 PIAEAN
+113 PIAEVN
-119 IDNGAVVEDVDFFS
+119 IDDGAVVEDVDFFS

-155 LVLTFTDR
+155 MVLTFTDR

-172 ASMQIAVFG
+172 AAMQIAIFG

-191 RAVTVNGGTADQET
+191 RTVTVNGGTADKEA

-216 DEPAEDER
+216 DEPAADER
-224 FVKWESGDVDLADAY
+224 FVKWESEDVDLADAY
-239 AKSTTFV
+239 AASTTFV

-260 KRTEAA
+260 KRTEPA

-280 GRTQETAWKTLAKLN
+280 GMTPETAWKTLTKVN
-295 DTELIG
+295 ETQLIG

-315 QALSIKGGGTAENPI
+315 QALSIKSGGTAENPI

-335 DGEVVGAEA
+335 DGDVVGAEA

-376 VRVNN
+376 VQVNN
-381 LEISNQGDTRKL
+381 VEISNQGDTRKL
-393 SVGVCVEAAGCG
+393 SVGLCVEAAGCG
-405 VMQGVHIDSVYIHDV
+405 VMQGVHINNVYIHDV

-450 RVVNS
+450 QVVNN

-470 SSTDLWDGHGGNI
+470 SSTDLWDGHGGII

-498 RNNYVEESG
+498 RNNYVEEAG

-512 PMFSIKPLI
+512 PMFSIKPVI

-576 GTVYQYNYS
+576 GTIYQYNYS

-594 ICQSEVLDSVV
+594 ICQSEVLDSIV

-626 DVYNDTFYIGEGL
+626 DVYNNTFYIGEGL

-682 YDSTPEDG
+682 YDSTPED
-690 SKIIA
+690 SRKIIA
-695 DPMFADPGTGGTGV
+695 DPMFTDPGTGGTGV
-709 LGDSAIDTLRGYRL
+709 LGDSAIDTLGGYRL
-723 REGSPAIDAG
+723 QEDSPAIDAG
-733 LEIED
+733 LEIEN

-747 PLTDGKTDVGAAEYT
+747 PLADGKTDIGAAEY
-762 APVSTAVLEYMIEIA
+762 AEPVSTAVLEYAIELA
-777 RTADTEAV
+777 RTADTEGV
-785 VPAVVEKF
+785 VPAVAEKF
-793 NKCLADAEDLLAR
+793 NECLTNAEDLLAR
-806 AQAQDASVTQEMV
+806 VQAGDASVTQDMV
-819 DENWGELMRIMQ
+819 DESWGEMMRIMQ
-831 MLSFRQGDK
+831 MLSFKQGDK
-840 TDLGKVIE
+840 TDLCKVIE
-848 MADGLDLEKY
+848 AADTIDLDKY
-858 LDAGQDEFKAA
+858 LEVGKDEFKEA
-869 LEEAKAVE
+869 LEEAKAAA

-887 DRAWNKLLTAMG
+887 DQAWGRLLTAMG

-910 EELISQAQAVNA
+910 EDLINQAQAIDT
-922 AEYTEESVQA
+922 AEYTEESVAA
-932 LNSALARAVAV
+932 LNSALAKAIEV
-943 YNDGQAD
+943 YNDDQAD
-950 EAQVKAV
+950 EAQVKEA
-957 ETELRASLDQLVK
+957 ETALKASMDQLVK
-970 KESGS
+970 NESGS
-975 AGDSG
+975 AGDGNTGDAGTGSDTGNADTGNG
-980 AGDIGSGGS
+980 AS
-989 AAGSTDTGSGDK
+989 GSTDDK
-1001 LSASAGDTVNKGG
+1001 NGNTVQNTSAS
-1014 STVQKT
+1014 Q
-1020 NVSAD
+1020 NVS
-1025 RAVKTGDEMNPVWLV
+1025 RAVKTGDETNMVWLIAMMGFA
-1040 AVMGAALA
+1040 AVLCV
-1048 LIAAAQKNRQRK
+1048 AAQRAGQRK

>member
-1 MKKSWTQSQK
+1 
-11 IGGCDPGQEEKMEK
+11 MEK

-34 SLILACLCVLIFAV
+34 SLILACVCILIFV
-48 GGRTVQAA
+48 FSGMSVKAA
-56 DGDRVS
+56 DEERVS
-62 IAFDDPSVTYSEG
+62 IAFDDSRVTYSEG

-113 PIAEAN
+113 PIAEVN
-119 IDNGAVVEDVDFFS
+119 IDDGAVVEDVDFFS

-155 LVLTFTDR
+155 MVLTFTDR

-172 ASMQIAVFG
+172 AAMQIAIFG

-191 RAVTVNGGTADQET
+191 RTVTVNGGTADKEA

-216 DEPAEDER
+216 DEPAADER
-224 FVKWESGDVDLADAY
+224 FVKWESEDVDLADAY
-239 AKSTTFV
+239 AASTTFV

-260 KRTEAA
+260 KRTEPA

-280 GRTQETAWKTLAKLN
+280 GMTPETAWKTLTKVN
-295 DTELIG
+295 ETQLIG

-315 QALSIKGGGTAENPI
+315 QALSIKSGGTAENPI

-335 DGEVVGAEA
+335 DGDVVGAEA

-376 VRVNN
+376 VQVNN
-381 LEISNQGDTRKL
+381 VEISNQGDTRKL
-393 SVGVCVEAAGCG
+393 SVGLCVEAAGCG
-405 VMQGVHIDSVYIHDV
+405 VMQGVHINNVYIHDV

-450 RVVNS
+450 QVVNN

-470 SSTDLWDGHGGNI
+470 SSTDLWDGHGGII

-498 RNNYVEESG
+498 RNNYVEEAG

-512 PMFSIKPLI
+512 PMFSIKPVI

-576 GTVYQYNYS
+576 GTIYQYNYS

-594 ICQSEVLDSVV
+594 ICQSEVLDSIV

-626 DVYNDTFYIGEGL
+626 DVYNNTFYIGEGL

-682 YDSTPEDG
+682 YDSTPED
-690 SKIIA
+690 SRKIIA
-695 DPMFADPGTGGTGV
+695 DPMFTDPGTGGTGV
-709 LGDSAIDTLRGYRL
+709 LGDSAIDTLGGYRL
-723 REGSPAIDAG
+723 QEDSPAIDAG
-733 LEIED
+733 LEIEN

-747 PLTDGKTDVGAAEYT
+747 PLADGKTDIGAAEY
-762 APVSTAVLEYMIEIA
+762 AEPVSTAVLEYAIELA
-777 RTADTEAV
+777 RTADTEGV
-785 VPAVVEKF
+785 VPAVAEKF
-793 NKCLADAEDLLAR
+793 NECLTNAEDLLAR
-806 AQAQDASVTQEMV
+806 VQAGDASVTQDMV
-819 DENWGELMRIMQ
+819 DESWGEMMRIMQ
-831 MLSFRQGDK
+831 MLSFKQGDK
-840 TDLGKVIE
+840 TDLCKVIE
-848 MADGLDLEKY
+848 AADTIDLDKY
-858 LDAGQDEFKAA
+858 LEVGKDEFKEA
-869 LEEAKAVE
+869 LEEAKAAA

-887 DRAWNKLLTAMG
+887 DQAWGRLLTAMG

-910 EELISQAQAVNA
+910 EDLINQAQAIDT
-922 AEYTEESVQA
+922 AEYTEESVAA
-932 LNSALARAVAV
+932 LNSALAKAIEV
-943 YNDGQAD
+943 YNDDQAD
-950 EAQVKAV
+950 EAQVKEA
-957 ETELRASLDQLVK
+957 ETALKASMDQLVK
-970 KESGS
+970 NESGS
-975 AGDSG
+975 AGEGNTGDAGTGSDTGNADTGNG
-980 AGDIGSGGS
+980 AS
-989 AAGSTDTGSGDK
+989 GSTDDK
-1001 LSASAGDTVNKGG
+1001 NGDTVQNTGA
-1014 STVQKT
+1014 SQ
-1020 NVSAD
+1020 NVS
-1025 RAVKTGDEMNPVWLV
+1025 RAVKTGDETNMVWLIAMMGFA
-1040 AVMGAALA
+1040 AVLCV
-1048 LIAAAQKNRQRK
+1048 AAQRAGQRK

>member
-1 MKKSWTQSQK
+1 
-11 IGGCDPGQEEKMEK
+11 MEK

-34 SLILACLCVLIFAV
+34 SLILACVCVLIFAFSGLSV
-48 GGRTVQAA
+48 KAA
-56 DGDRVS
+56 DEERVS
-62 IAFDDPSVTYSEG
+62 IAFDDSRVTYSEG

-113 PIAEAN
+113 PIAEVN
-119 IDNGAVVEDVDFFS
+119 IDDGAVVEDVDFFS

-155 LVLTFTDR
+155 MVLTFTDR

-172 ASMQIAVFG
+172 AAMQIAIFG

-191 RAVTVNGGTADQET
+191 RTVTVNGGTADKEA

-216 DEPAEDER
+216 DEPAADER
-224 FVKWESGDVDLADAY
+224 FVKWESEDVDLADAY
-239 AKSTTFV
+239 AASTTFV

-260 KRTEAA
+260 KRTEPA

-280 GRTQETAWKTLAKLN
+280 GMTPETAWKTLTKVN
-295 DTELIG
+295 ETQLIG

-315 QALSIKGGGTAENPI
+315 QALSIKSGGTAENPI

-335 DGEVVGAEA
+335 DGDVVGAEA

-376 VRVNN
+376 VQVNN
-381 LEISNQGDTRKL
+381 VEISNQGDTRKL
-393 SVGVCVEAAGCG
+393 SVGLCVEAAGCG
-405 VMQGVHIDSVYIHDV
+405 VMQGVHINNVYIHDV

-450 RVVNS
+450 QVVNN

-470 SSTDLWDGHGGNI
+470 SSTDLWDGHGGII

-498 RNNYVEESG
+498 RNNYVEEAG

-512 PMFSIKPLI
+512 PMFSIKPVI

-576 GTVYQYNYS
+576 GTIYQYNYS

-594 ICQSEVLDSVV
+594 ICQSEVLDSIV

-626 DVYNDTFYIGEGL
+626 DVYNNTFYIGEGL

-682 YDSTPEDG
+682 YDSTPED
-690 SKIIA
+690 SRKIIA
-695 DPMFADPGTGGTGV
+695 DPMFTDPGTGGTGV
-709 LGDSAIDTLRGYRL
+709 LGDSAIDTLGGYRL
-723 REGSPAIDAG
+723 QEDSPAIDAG
-733 LEIED
+733 LEIEN

-747 PLTDGKTDVGAAEYT
+747 PLADGKTDIGAAEY
-762 APVSTAVLEYMIEIA
+762 AEPVSTAVLEYAIELA
-777 RTADTEAV
+777 RTADTEGV
-785 VPAVVEKF
+785 VPAVAEKF
-793 NKCLADAEDLLAR
+793 NECLTNAEDLLAR
-806 AQAQDASVTQEMV
+806 VQAGDASVTQDMV
-819 DENWGELMRIMQ
+819 DESWGEMMRIMQ
-831 MLSFRQGDK
+831 MLSFKQGDK
-840 TDLGKVIE
+840 TDLCKVIE
-848 MADGLDLEKY
+848 AADTIDLDKY
-858 LDAGQDEFKAA
+858 LEVGKDEFKEA
-869 LEEAKAVE
+869 LEEAKAAA

-887 DRAWNKLLTAMG
+887 DQAWGRLLTAMG

-910 EELISQAQAVNA
+910 EDLINQAQAIDT
-922 AEYTEESVQA
+922 AEYTEESVAA
-932 LNSALARAVAV
+932 LNSALAKAIEV
-943 YNDGQAD
+943 YNDDQAD
-950 EAQVKAV
+950 EAQVKEA
-957 ETELRASLDQLVK
+957 ETALKASMDQLVK
-970 KESGS
+970 NESGS
-975 AGDSG
+975 AGEGNTGDAGTGSDTGNADTGNG
-980 AGDIGSGGS
+980 AS
-989 AAGSTDTGSGDK
+989 GSTDDK
-1001 LSASAGDTVNKGG
+1001 NGDTVQNTGA
-1014 STVQKT
+1014 SQ
-1020 NVSAD
+1020 NVS
-1025 RAVKTGDEMNPVWLV
+1025 RAVKTGDETNMAW
-1040 AVMGAALA
+1040 
-1048 LIAAAQKNRQRK
+1048 LIAMMGFAAVLCVAAQRAGQRK

>member
-1 MKKSWTQSQK
+1 
-11 IGGCDPGQEEKMEK
+11 MEK

-280 GRTQETAWKTLAKLN
+280 GRTPETAWKTLAKLN

-405 VMQGVHIDSVYIHDV
+405 VMQGVHIDNVYIHDV

-450 RVVNS
+450 QVVNS

-626 DVYNDTFYIGEGL
+626 DVYNNTFYIGEGL

-652 LKNNIFYNLGTSTT
+652 LKNNIFYNLGTSAT

-682 YDSTPEDG
+682 YDSTPEDS

-709 LGDSAIDTLRGYRL
+709 LGDSAIDTLGGYRL

-747 PLTDGKTDVGAAEYT
+747 PLTDGKTDIGAAEYT

-777 RTADTEAV
+777 RTADTEGV
-785 VPAVVEKF
+785 VPAVAEKF

-806 AQAQDASVTQEMV
+806 AHAQDASVTQEMA
-819 DENWGELMRIMQ
+819 DESWGELMRIMQ

-848 MADGLDLEKY
+848 MADSLDLEKY

-877 ADENAMQDEV
+877 TDENAMQDEV

-910 EELISQAQAVNA
+910 EKLISQAQAVNA

-932 LNSALARAVAV
+932 LTSALARAVAV

-950 EAQVKAV
+950 EVQVKAAG
-957 ETELRASLDQLVK
+957 TELRASLDQLVK

-980 AGDIGSGGS
+980 TGDTGSGSS
-989 AAGSTDTGSGDK
+989 ATGSTGTGSGDK
-1001 LSASAGDTVNKGG
+1001 LSASTEDTANKGG

-1025 RAVKTGDEMNPVWLV
+1025 RAVKTGDETNPVWLV
-1040 AVMGAALA
+1040 AVMGAILA
-1048 LIAAAQKNRQRK
+1048 LGAAAQKNRQRK

>member
-1 MKKSWTQSQK
+1 
-11 IGGCDPGQEEKMEK
+11 MEK

-34 SLILACLCVLIFAV
+34 SLILACVCVLIFAFSGLSV
-48 GGRTVQAA
+48 EAA
-56 DGDRVS
+56 DEERVS
-62 IAFDDPSVTYSEG
+62 IAFDDSRVTYSEG

-113 PIAEAN
+113 PIAEVN
-119 IDNGAVVEDVDFFS
+119 IDDGAVVEDVDFFS

-155 LVLTFTDR
+155 MVLTFTDR

-172 ASMQIAVFG
+172 AAMQIAIFG

-191 RAVTVNGGTADQET
+191 RTVTVNGGTADKEA

-211 VTITA
+211 VTIIA
-216 DEPAEDER
+216 DEPAADER
-224 FVKWESGDVDLADAY
+224 FVKWESEDVDLADAY
-239 AKSTTFV
+239 TASTTFV

-260 KRTEAA
+260 KRTEPA

-280 GRTQETAWKTLAKLN
+280 GMTPETAWKTLTKVN
-295 DTELIG
+295 ETQLIG

-315 QALSIKGGGTAENPI
+315 QALSIKSGGTAENPI

-335 DGEVVGAEA
+335 DGDVVGAEA

-376 VRVNN
+376 VQVNN
-381 LEISNQGDTRKL
+381 VEISNQGDTRKL
-393 SVGVCVEAAGCG
+393 SVGLCVEAAGCG
-405 VMQGVHIDSVYIHDV
+405 VMQGVHINNVYIHDV

-450 RVVNS
+450 QVVNN

-470 SSTDLWDGHGGNI
+470 SSTDLWDGHGGII

-498 RNNYVEESG
+498 RNNYVEEAG

-512 PMFSIKPLI
+512 PMFSIKPVI

-576 GTVYQYNYS
+576 GTIYQYNYS

-594 ICQSEVLDSVV
+594 ICQSEVLDSIV

-626 DVYNDTFYIGEGL
+626 DVYNNTFYIGEGL

-682 YDSTPEDG
+682 YDSTPED
-690 SKIIA
+690 SRKIIA

-709 LGDSAIDTLRGYRL
+709 LGDSAIDTLGGYRL
-723 REGSPAIDAG
+723 QEDSPAIDAG
-733 LEIED
+733 LEIEN

-747 PLTDGKTDVGAAEYT
+747 PLADGKTDIGAAEY
-762 APVSTAVLEYMIEIA
+762 AEPVSTAVLEYAIELA
-777 RTADTEAV
+777 RTADTEGV
-785 VPAVVEKF
+785 VPAVAEKF
-793 NKCLADAEDLLAR
+793 NECLTNAEDLLAR
-806 AQAQDASVTQEMV
+806 VQVGDASVTQDMV
-819 DENWGELMRIMQ
+819 DESWGELMRIMQ
-831 MLSFRQGDK
+831 MLSFKQGDK
-840 TDLGKVIE
+840 TDLCKVIE
-848 MADGLDLEKY
+848 AADTIDLDKY
-858 LDAGQDEFKAA
+858 LEVGKDEFKEA
-869 LEEAKAVE
+869 LEEAKAAA

-887 DRAWNKLLTAMG
+887 DQAWKRLVAAMG

-910 EELISQAQAVNA
+910 EDLINQAQAIDT
-922 AEYTEESVQA
+922 AEYTEESVAA
-932 LNSALARAVAV
+932 LNSALAKAIEV
-943 YNDGQAD
+943 YNDDQAD
-950 EAQVKAV
+950 EAQVKEA
-957 ETELRASLDQLVK
+957 ETALKASMDQLVK
-970 KESGS
+970 NESGS
-975 AGDSG
+975 AGDGNTGDAGTGSDTGNADTGNG
-980 AGDIGSGGS
+980 AS
-989 AAGSTDTGSGDK
+989 GSTDDK
-1001 LSASAGDTVNKGG
+1001 NGNTVQNTSAS
-1014 STVQKT
+1014 Q
-1020 NVSAD
+1020 NVS
-1025 RAVKTGDEMNPVWLV
+1025 RAVKTGDETNMVWLIAMMGFA
-1040 AVMGAALA
+1040 AVLCV
-1048 LIAAAQKNRQRK
+1048 AAQRAGQRK

>member
-1 MKKSWTQSQK
+1 
-11 IGGCDPGQEEKMEK
+11 MEK

-34 SLILACLCVLIFAV
+34 SLILACVCVLIFAFSGLSV
-48 GGRTVQAA
+48 KAA
-56 DGDRVS
+56 DEERVS
-62 IAFDDPSVTYSEG
+62 IAFDDSRVTYSEG

-113 PIAEAN
+113 PIAEVN
-119 IDNGAVVEDVDFFS
+119 IDDGAVVEDVDFFS

-155 LVLTFTDR
+155 MVLTFTDR

-172 ASMQIAVFG
+172 AAMQIAIFG

-191 RAVTVNGGTADQET
+191 RTVTVNGGTADKEA

-216 DEPAEDER
+216 DEPAADER
-224 FVKWESGDVDLADAY
+224 FVKWESEDVDLADAY
-239 AKSTTFV
+239 TASTTFV

-260 KRTEAA
+260 KRTEPA
-266 TFYVDSENGDDSAD
+266 TFYVDSENGDDSTD
-280 GRTQETAWKTLAKLN
+280 GMTPETAWKTLTKVN
-295 DTELIG
+295 ETQLIG

-315 QALSIKGGGTAENPI
+315 QALSIKSGGTAENPI

-335 DGEVVGAEA
+335 DGDVVGAEA

-376 VRVNN
+376 VQVNN
-381 LEISNQGDTRKL
+381 VEISNQGDTRKL
-393 SVGVCVEAAGCG
+393 SVGLCVEAAGCG
-405 VMQGVHIDSVYIHDV
+405 VMQEVHINNVYIHDV

-450 RVVNS
+450 QVVNN

-470 SSTDLWDGHGGNI
+470 SSTDLWDGHGGII

-498 RNNYVEESG
+498 RNNYVEEAG

-512 PMFSIKPLI
+512 PMFSIKPVI

-576 GTVYQYNYS
+576 GTIYQYNYS

-594 ICQSEVLDSVV
+594 ICQSEVLDSIV

-626 DVYNDTFYIGEGL
+626 DVYNNTFYIGEGL

-682 YDSTPEDG
+682 YDSTPED
-690 SKIIA
+690 SRKIIA

-709 LGDSAIDTLRGYRL
+709 LGDSAIDTLGGYRL
-723 REGSPAIDAG
+723 QEDSPAIDAG
-733 LEIED
+733 LEIEN

-747 PLTDGKTDVGAAEYT
+747 PLTDGKTDIGAAEY
-762 APVSTAVLEYMIEIA
+762 AEPVSTAVLEYAIELA
-777 RTADTEAV
+777 RTADTEGV
-785 VPAVVEKF
+785 VPAVAEKF
-793 NKCLADAEDLLAR
+793 NECLTNAEDLLAR
-806 AQAQDASVTQEMV
+806 VQVGDASVTQDMV
-819 DENWGELMRIMQ
+819 DESWGEMMRIMQ
-831 MLSFRQGDK
+831 MLSFKQGDK
-840 TDLGKVIE
+840 TDLCKVIE
-848 MADGLDLEKY
+848 AADTIDLDKY
-858 LDAGQDEFKAA
+858 LEVGKDEFKEA
-869 LEEAKAVE
+869 LEEAKAAA

-887 DRAWNKLLTAMG
+887 DQAWGRLLTAMG

-910 EELISQAQAVNA
+910 EDLINQAQAIDT
-922 AEYTEESVQA
+922 AEYTEESVAA
-932 LNSALARAVAV
+932 LNSALAKAIEV
-943 YNDGQAD
+943 YNDDQAD
-950 EAQVKAV
+950 EAQVKEA
-957 ETELRASLDQLVK
+957 ETALKASMDQLVK
-970 KESGS
+970 NESG
-975 AGDSG
+975 G
-980 AGDIGSGGS
+980 AGEGNTGDAGTGSDTGNADTGNGAS
-989 AAGSTDTGSGDK
+989 GSTDDK
-1001 LSASAGDTVNKGG
+1001 NGDTVQNTGA
-1014 STVQKT
+1014 SQ
-1020 NVSAD
+1020 NVS
-1025 RAVKTGDEMNPVWLV
+1025 RAVKTGDETNMVWLIAMMGFA
-1040 AVMGAALA
+1040 AVLCV
-1048 LIAAAQKNRQRK
+1048 AAQRAGQRK

>member
-1 MKKSWTQSQK
+1 
-11 IGGCDPGQEEKMEK
+11 MEK

-34 SLILACLCVLIFAV
+34 SLILACVCILIFV
-48 GGRTVQAA
+48 FSGMSVKAA
-56 DGDRVS
+56 DEERVN
-62 IAFDDPSVTYSEG
+62 IAFDDQRVTYSEG

-89 VGSTVTVKFN
+89 VGSAVTVKFN

-113 PIAEAN
+113 PIAEVN
-119 IDNGAVVEDVDFFS
+119 IDDGAVVEDVDFFS

-155 LVLTFTDR
+155 MVLTFTDR

-172 ASMQIAVFG
+172 AAMQIAIFG

-191 RAVTVNGGTADQET
+191 RTVTVNGGTADKEA

-216 DEPAEDER
+216 DEPAADER
-224 FVKWESGDVDLADAY
+224 FVKWESEDVDLADAY
-239 AKSTTFV
+239 AASTTFV

-260 KRTEAA
+260 KRTEPA

-280 GRTQETAWKTLAKLN
+280 GMTPETAWKTLTKVN
-295 DTELIG
+295 ETQLIG

-315 QALSIKGGGTAENPI
+315 QALSIKSGGTAENPI

-335 DGEVVGAEA
+335 DGDVVGAEA
-344 GERPHIKGNGKNSFE
+344 GERPRIKGNGKNSFE

-376 VRVNN
+376 VQVNN
-381 LEISNQGDTRKL
+381 VEISNQGDTRKL
-393 SVGVCVEAAGCG
+393 SVGLCVEAAGCG
-405 VMQGVHIDSVYIHDV
+405 VMQGVHINNVYIHDV

-450 RVVNS
+450 QVVNN

-470 SSTDLWDGHGGNI
+470 SSTDLWDGHGGII

-498 RNNYVEESG
+498 RNNYVEEAG

-512 PMFSIKPLI
+512 PMFSIKPVI

-576 GTVYQYNYS
+576 GTIYQYNYS

-594 ICQSEVLDSVV
+594 ICQSEVLDSIV

-626 DVYNDTFYIGEGL
+626 DVYNNTFYIGEGL

-682 YDSTPEDG
+682 YDSTPED
-690 SKIIA
+690 SRKIIA
-695 DPMFADPGTGGTGV
+695 DPMFTDPGTGGTGV
-709 LGDSAIDTLRGYRL
+709 LGDSAIDTLGGYRL
-723 REGSPAIDAG
+723 QEDSPAIDAG
-733 LEIED
+733 LEIEN

-747 PLTDGKTDVGAAEYT
+747 PLADGKTDIGAAEY
-762 APVSTAVLEYMIEIA
+762 AEPVSTAVLEYAIELA
-777 RTADTEAV
+777 RTADTEGV
-785 VPAVVEKF
+785 VPAVAEKF
-793 NKCLADAEDLLAR
+793 NECLTNAEDLLAR
-806 AQAQDASVTQEMV
+806 VQAGDASVTQDMV
-819 DENWGELMRIMQ
+819 DESWGEMMRIMQ
-831 MLSFRQGDK
+831 MLSFKQGDK
-840 TDLGKVIE
+840 TDLCKVIE
-848 MADGLDLEKY
+848 AADTIDLDKY
-858 LDAGQDEFKAA
+858 LEVGKDEFKEA
-869 LEEAKAVE
+869 LEEAKAAA

-887 DRAWNKLLTAMG
+887 DQAWGRLLTAMG

-910 EELISQAQAVNA
+910 EDLINQAQAIDT
-922 AEYTEESVQA
+922 AEYTEESVAA
-932 LNSALARAVAV
+932 LNSALAKAIEV
-943 YNDGQAD
+943 YNDDQAD
-950 EAQVKAV
+950 EAQVKEA
-957 ETELRASLDQLVK
+957 ETALKASMDQLVK
-970 KESGS
+970 NESGS
-975 AGDSG
+975 AGEGNTGDAGTGSDTGNADTGNG
-980 AGDIGSGGS
+980 AS
-989 AAGSTDTGSGDK
+989 GSTDDK
-1001 LSASAGDTVNKGG
+1001 NGDTVQNTGA
-1014 STVQKT
+1014 SQ
-1020 NVSAD
+1020 NVS
-1025 RAVKTGDEMNPVWLV
+1025 RAVKTGDETNMAW
-1040 AVMGAALA
+1040 
-1048 LIAAAQKNRQRK
+1048 LIAMMGFAAVLCVAAQRAGQRK

>member
-1 MKKSWTQSQK
+1 
-11 IGGCDPGQEEKMEK
+11 MEK
-25 RKTENTKIF
+25 GKTENTKIF
-34 SLILACLCVLIFAV
+34 SLILACVCILIFV
-48 GGRTVQAA
+48 FSGTSVKAA
-56 DGDRVS
+56 DEERVS
-62 IAFDDPSVTYSEG
+62 IAFDDQRVTYSEG

-89 VGSTVTVKFN
+89 VGSAVTVKFN

-113 PIAEAN
+113 PIAEVN
-119 IDNGAVVEDVDFFS
+119 IDDGAVVEDVDFFS

-155 LVLTFTDR
+155 MVLTFTDR

-172 ASMQIAVFG
+172 AAMQIAIFG

-191 RAVTVNGGTADQET
+191 RTVTVNGGTADKEA

-216 DEPAEDER
+216 DEPAADER
-224 FVKWESGDVDLADAY
+224 FVKWESEDVDLADAY
-239 AKSTTFV
+239 TASTTFV

-260 KRTEAA
+260 KRTEPA

-280 GRTQETAWKTLAKLN
+280 GMTPETAWKTLTKVN
-295 DTELIG
+295 ETQLIG

-315 QALSIKGGGTAENPI
+315 QALSIKSGGTAENPI

-335 DGEVVGAEA
+335 DGDVVGAEA

-376 VRVNN
+376 VQVNN
-381 LEISNQGDTRKL
+381 VEISNQGDTRKL
-393 SVGVCVEAAGCG
+393 SVGLCVEAAGCG
-405 VMQGVHIDSVYIHDV
+405 VMQGVHINNVYIHDV

-450 RVVNS
+450 QVVNN

-470 SSTDLWDGHGGNI
+470 SSTDLWDGHGGII

-498 RNNYVEESG
+498 RNNYVEEAG

-512 PMFSIKPLI
+512 PMFSIKPVI

-576 GTVYQYNYS
+576 GTIYQYNYS

-594 ICQSEVLDSVV
+594 ICQSEVLDSIV

-626 DVYNDTFYIGEGL
+626 DVYNNTFYIGEGL

-682 YDSTPEDG
+682 YDSTPKD
-690 SKIIA
+690 SRKIIA

-709 LGDSAIDTLRGYRL
+709 LGDSAIDTLGGYRL
-723 REGSPAIDAG
+723 QEDSPAIDAG
-733 LEIED
+733 LEIEN

-747 PLTDGKTDVGAAEYT
+747 PLADGKTDIGAAEY
-762 APVSTAVLEYMIEIA
+762 AEPVSTAVLEYAIELA
-777 RTADTEAV
+777 RTADTEGV
-785 VPAVVEKF
+785 VPAVAEKF
-793 NKCLADAEDLLAR
+793 NECLTNAEDLLAR
-806 AQAQDASVTQEMV
+806 VQVGDASVTQDMV
-819 DENWGELMRIMQ
+819 DESWGELMRIMQ
-831 MLSFRQGDK
+831 MLSFKQGDK
-840 TDLGKVIE
+840 TDLCKVIE
-848 MADGLDLEKY
+848 TADTIDLDKY
-858 LDAGQDEFKAA
+858 LEVGKDEFKEA
-869 LEEAKAVE
+869 LEEAKAAA

-887 DRAWNKLLTAMG
+887 DQAWKRLVAAMG

-910 EELISQAQAVNA
+910 EDLINQAQAIDT
-922 AEYTEESVQA
+922 AEYTEESVAA
-932 LNSALARAVAV
+932 LNSALAKAIEV
-943 YNDGQAD
+943 YNDDQAD
-950 EAQVKAV
+950 EAQVKEA
-957 ETELRASLDQLVK
+957 ETALKSSMDQLVK
-970 KESGS
+970 NESGS
-975 AGDSG
+975 AGDGNTGDAGTGSDTGNADTGNG
-980 AGDIGSGGS
+980 AS
-989 AAGSTDTGSGDK
+989 GSTDDK
-1001 LSASAGDTVNKGG
+1001 NGDTVQNTGA
-1014 STVQKT
+1014 SQ
-1020 NVSAD
+1020 NVS
-1025 RAVKTGDEMNPVWLV
+1025 RAVKTGDETNMVWLIAMMGFA
-1040 AVMGAALA
+1040 AVLCV
-1048 LIAAAQKNRQRK
+1048 AAQRAGQRK

>member
-48 GGRTVQAA
+48 GGRTVRAA

-280 GRTQETAWKTLAKLN
+280 GRTPETAWKTLAKLN

-405 VMQGVHIDSVYIHDV
+405 VMQGVYIDSVYIHDV

-439 DHSNNTRFDDI
+439 DYSNNTRFDDI

-626 DVYNDTFYIGEGL
+626 DVYNNTFYIGEGL

-682 YDSTPEDG
+682 YDSTPEDS

-709 LGDSAIDTLRGYRL
+709 LGDSAIDTLGGYRL

-762 APVSTAVLEYMIEIA
+762 APVSIAVLEYMIEIA
-777 RTADTEAV
+777 RTADTEGV

-819 DENWGELMRIMQ
+819 DESWGELMRIMQ

-1025 RAVKTGDEMNPVWLV
+1025 RAVKTGDEMNPVLLV
-1040 AVMGAALA
+1040 AVMGAALV

>member
-1 MKKSWTQSQK
+1 
-11 IGGCDPGQEEKMEK
+11 MEK

-34 SLILACLCVLIFAV
+34 SLILACVCVLIFAFSGLSV
-48 GGRTVQAA
+48 EAA
-56 DGDRVS
+56 DEERVS
-62 IAFDDPSVTYSEG
+62 IAFDDSRVTYSEG

-113 PIAEAN
+113 PIAEVN
-119 IDNGAVVEDVDFFS
+119 IDDGAVVEDVDFFS

-155 LVLTFTDR
+155 MVLTFTDR

-172 ASMQIAVFG
+172 AAMQIAIFG

-191 RAVTVNGGTADQET
+191 RTVTVNGGTADKEA

-216 DEPAEDER
+216 DEPAADER
-224 FVKWESGDVDLADAY
+224 FVKWESEDVDLADAY
-239 AKSTTFV
+239 AASTTFV

-260 KRTEAA
+260 KRTEPA

-280 GRTQETAWKTLAKLN
+280 GMTPETAWKTLTKVN
-295 DTELIG
+295 ETQLIG

-315 QALSIKGGGTAENPI
+315 QALSIKSGGTAENPI

-335 DGEVVGAEA
+335 DGDVVGAEA

-376 VRVNN
+376 VQVNN
-381 LEISNQGDTRKL
+381 VEISNQGDTRKL
-393 SVGVCVEAAGCG
+393 SVGLCVEAAGCG
-405 VMQGVHIDSVYIHDV
+405 VMQGVHINNVYIHDV

-450 RVVNS
+450 QVVNS

-470 SSTDLWDGHGGNI
+470 SSTDLWDGHGGLI
-483 PQEVLDAYGH
+483 PQEVLYAYAH

-498 RNNYVEESG
+498 RNNYVEEAG

-512 PMFSIKPLI
+512 PMFSIKPVI

-576 GTVYQYNYS
+576 GTIYQYNYS

-594 ICQSEVLDSVV
+594 ICQSEVLDSIV

-626 DVYNDTFYIGEGL
+626 DVYNNTFYIGEGL

-682 YDSTPEDG
+682 YDSTPKD
-690 SKIIA
+690 SRKIIA

-709 LGDSAIDTLRGYRL
+709 LGDSAIDTLGGYRL
-723 REGSPAIDAG
+723 QEDSPAIDAG
-733 LEIED
+733 LEIEN

-747 PLTDGKTDVGAAEYT
+747 PLADGKTDIGAAEY
-762 APVSTAVLEYMIEIA
+762 AEPVSTAVLEYAIELA
-777 RTADTEAV
+777 RTADTEGV
-785 VPAVVEKF
+785 VPAVAEKF
-793 NKCLADAEDLLAR
+793 NECLTNAEDLLAR
-806 AQAQDASVTQEMV
+806 VQVGDASVTQDMV
-819 DENWGELMRIMQ
+819 DESWGELMRIMQ
-831 MLSFRQGDK
+831 MLSFKQGDK
-840 TDLGKVIE
+840 TDLCKVIE
-848 MADGLDLEKY
+848 AADTIDLDKY
-858 LDAGQDEFKAA
+858 LEVGKDEFKEA
-869 LEEAKAVE
+869 LEEAKAAA

-887 DRAWNKLLTAMG
+887 DQAWKRLVAAMG

-910 EELISQAQAVNA
+910 EDLINQAQAIDT
-922 AEYTEESVQA
+922 AEYTEESVAA
-932 LNSALARAVAV
+932 LNSALAKAIEV
-943 YNDGQAD
+943 YNDDQAD
-950 EAQVKAV
+950 EAQVKEA
-957 ETELRASLDQLVK
+957 ETALKASMDQLVK
-970 KESGS
+970 NESGS
-975 AGDSG
+975 AGDGNTGDAGTGSDTGNADTGNG
-980 AGDIGSGGS
+980 AS
-989 AAGSTDTGSGDK
+989 GSTDDK
-1001 LSASAGDTVNKGG
+1001 NGN
-1014 STVQKT
+1014 TVQNT
-1020 NVSAD
+1020 GASQNVS
-1025 RAVKTGDEMNPVWLV
+1025 RAVKTGDETNMVWLIAMMGFA
-1040 AVMGAALA
+1040 AVLCV
-1048 LIAAAQKNRQRK
+1048 AAQRAGQRK